1 MNYFKNAKFFRCM
14 ALALLALT
22 CFVGSNSVNAA
33 DGYAQKRE
41 MRSVWIAT
49 VFNIDWPKA
58 NHYGNPDLMKADLI
72 AYFDACKTANLNSV
86 CFQVR
91 PMCDAFYKSSYE
103 PWSSYLSGS
112 RGTDPGW
119 DPLAFAVQEAHKRG
133 LRIDA
138 WVNPYRYSKTPE
150 QPWAGESWSN
160 AKDAEARKHLLTYG
174 GVSIL
179 DPAQKWTIDRIVNV
193 CVEIITKYDVDG
205 LVFDDY
211 FYPDK
216 IPTTNTAGDYQ
227 EYTSN
232 NPKRLSFGDWRRD
245 NVNRMVKAVYAA
257 VQQHRPDCSF
267 GISPAGVSCSD
278 AAVAKKHGVEQ
289 ITCASDWQYNG
300 IFSDPVQWLEDKSID
315 YISPQIYWSTTNK
328 QAPYIPLTQW
338 WSKVAYQF
346 GRHHYASHYNTS
358 ESVLTPGNTA
368 SYIQML
374 YQISANRSNTLN
386 NAPGSI
392 FFSAKCLKEGSW
404 GSTFANYVK
413 QNIYTHK
420 AIPPA
425 MTWKAKANYKKP
437 ENLAKNGKQLSW
449 DAVSNDKMCRYAIYA
464 VPKSTSMPYA
474 STAQN
479 GINSEH
485 LVDVTYTNSYEL
497 PADKADN
504 YWYAVTALDAANN
517 EYEAATLGEPVFTG
531 TKLEL
536 NTTDLNHRNQ
546 MSVSYNETSGEYT
559 LNTTGNDP
567 FIITKALAS
576 DLASSLCV
584 VEFDYTSS
592 ADINNLQIFFGN
604 TWSEA
609 RSKSFGA
616 MNATSSYKSFK
627 AIITNERNSLSW
639 GKTGEKLRL
648 DFGSQSGITI
658 KVKNLRVREMTA
670 AEKENYEYKEDAT
683 GDLAGLGY
691 FFKKG
696 ENGLWYFHSA
706 DDPNVR
712 YRNLD
717 FVVLKSFGDKY
728 TKYEGIKD
736 KYFIEWILK
745 KSGSRAWYI
754 RKGSTTSKLACY
766 PSIVNGKFPD
776 GFATGTSKFEDYFT
790 ISTGFKTIANTNY
803 ILVLMPIKK
812 YHHPKDDAGDDFCPK
827 GLNEFTEINLGTY
840 GVETKTS
847 EVSNGHP
854 LYTFSGVSD
863 ITGIGYYTDIKKLNM
878 SRERFGFNA
887 KGTNYSVDTDHRQF
901 NSYTPISSA
910 DLSHNKKL
918 EEVYLD
924 FNNLTTFDA
933 SVLPNLKV
941 LNLSNN
947 IKFKS
952 LDITKN
958 TQLAEL
964 RLEHDFDF
972 THLKADKTA
981 NAAMKSLLIF
991 DNVYGYDEENKG
1003 LPNNTFQTE
1012 VIDQLPNLE
1021 VLHAFSMYIDKID
1034 LSGLK
1039 NLKSLWLHKSRWAGR
1054 QLAKGNWLHKLDL
1067 SQNLEL
1073 RDVHVQNMHLNALN
1087 INSPHIGED
1096 YGYPQESEI
1105 KGDPNLPGID
1115 ASNNYRKVKADL
1127 AKFSH
1132 KGKHFYIYYL
1142 RTQWTGAE
1150 GVEPMLSKKVG
1161 EYIIHHYEK
1170 YLGDNNKE
1178 NKPRE
1183 TPVTLTDAET
1193 LEADGLDVSKVSNWR
1208 IAEPINADDIKTK
1221 GVIIHSVKD
1230 GATKLPVINS
1240 NMTSTSQI
1248 TNFDYIKDWFNNVAN
1263 FKFSDAR
1270 GEFVVLKAYVSDTEL
1285 TGAPNGAPDN
1295 ICYDYD
1301 LRGDAL
1307 NGVTLA
1313 HEKKYK
1319 ATFFL
1324 DIEYPE
1330 LGGLATDVLENE
1342 LGDKPVQCVTY
1353 TDIAGRVSTRPFNG
1367 LNIVVTHYTDG
1378 TSKVIKKIYR

>member
-1 MNYFKNAKFFRCM
+1 MPNFLGVWLWLCWFCPAFLGGAFS
-14 ALALLALT
+14 A
-22 CFVGSNSVNAA
+22 NAA

-49 VFNIDWPKA
+49 VFNIDWPKGA
-58 NHYGNPDLMKADLI
+58 DYGKPDQMKADLI
-72 AYFDACKTANLNSV
+72 AYLEACKTANLNSV

-103 PWSSYLSGS
+103 PWSSYLSGK

-179 DPAQKWTIDRIVNV
+179 DPAQQWTIDRIVNV

-205 LVFDDY
+205 LIFDDY
-211 FYPDK
+211 FYPQD
-216 IPTTNTAGDYQ
+216 IPTNYTAGDYQ

-278 AAVAKKHGVEQ
+278 AAVAKKHNVER
-289 ITCASDWQYNG
+289 IPRGSDWQNNG
-300 IFSDPVQWLEDKSID
+300 IFSDPVQWLEDKSVD
-315 YISPQIYWSTTNK
+315 YVSPQIYWSTTNK
-328 QAPYIPLTQW
+328 LAPYIPITEW
-338 WSKVAYQF
+338 WSKVANQF
-346 GRHHYASHYNTS
+346 DRHHYASHYNTS
-358 ESVLTPGNTA
+358 ASVLTPGDPA

-374 YQISANRSNTLN
+374 YQVSANRTNTLN

-392 FFSAKCLKEGSW
+392 FFSAKCLKDGVW
-404 GSTFANYVK
+404 GNTFADYVV

-437 ENLAKNGKQLSW
+437 ENLTKNGNMLKW
-449 DAVSNDKMCRYAIYA
+449 NVVSNDKMCRYAIYA
-464 VPKSTSMPYA
+464 VPKATSMPYA

-485 LVDVTYTNSYEL
+485 LVDVTYTNSYDL

-536 NTTDLNHRNQ
+536 NTTDLNQ
-546 MSVSYNETSGEYT
+546 MSASYDATSGEYT
-559 LNTTGNDP
+559 LKTTGNDP

-609 RSKSFGA
+609 RSKFFGT
-616 MNATSSYKSFK
+616 MNATSSFKSFK

-658 KVKNLRVREMTA
+658 KVKNLRIREMTV

-706 DDPNVR
+706 DISNIA
-712 YRNLD
+712 YRNRD
-717 FVVLKSFGDKY
+717 FVVLKSFDSNY

-736 KYFIEWILK
+736 KYFIEWILT
-745 KSGSRAWYI
+745 KSGSRVWYT
-754 RKGSTTSKLACY
+754 RARNSNVNTKLPFW
-766 PSIVNGKFPD
+766 PSIINGEFPD
-776 GFATGTSKFEDYFT
+776 GYPGEAASFNDVFA
-790 ISTGFKTIANTNY
+790 ISTGFKAAASTY
-803 ILVLMPIKK
+803 PFKLVLLPVDK
-812 YHHPKDDAGDDFCPK
+812 AENDFSPK

-840 GVETKTS
+840 GVETNTS

-854 LYTFSGVSD
+854 LYAFSGVSD

-878 SRERFGFNA
+878 SRERFGYNA
-887 KGTNYSVDTDHRQF
+887 KGTSFSVDADKRQF
-901 NSYTPISSA
+901 NSYTSISSA
-910 DLSHNKKL
+910 DLSLNKKL

-933 SVLPNLKV
+933 SALPNLKV
-941 LNLSNN
+941 LNLGNN
-947 IKFKS
+947 MKLKT

-981 NAAMKSLLIF
+981 NAALKSLLIF
-991 DNVYGYDEENKG
+991 DNVYGYDEENNG

-1012 VIDQLPNLE
+1012 VINQLPNLE
-1021 VLHAFSMYIDKID
+1021 VLHAFSMYIDQLD

-1073 RDVHVQNMHLNALN
+1073 RDVHVHNMHLNALN

-1096 YGYPQESEI
+1096 YGYPPEPEI
-1105 KGDPNLPGID
+1105 KDDPNLPGID

-1150 GVEPMLSKKVG
+1150 GVEPMLGKKVG
-1161 EYIIHHYEK
+1161 EYIIHHYET
-1170 YLGDNNKE
+1170 YLGNNNE
-1178 NKPRE
+1178 GNKPRE
-1183 TPVTLTDAET
+1183 TSVTLTDAET

-1221 GVIIHSVKD
+1221 GVILHSVKD

-1285 TGAPNGAPDN
+1285 TGAPIGAPAN

-1301 LRGDAL
+1301 LRGNAL
-1307 NGVTLA
+1307 NGVALA
-1313 HEKKYK
+1313 HPEKYK

-1367 LNIVVTHYTDG
+1367 LNIVVTHYIDG

>member
-1 MNYFKNAKFFRCM
+1 
-14 ALALLALT
+14 
-22 CFVGSNSVNAA
+22 
-33 DGYAQKRE
+33 
-41 MRSVWIAT
+41 
-49 VFNIDWPKA
+49 
-58 NHYGNPDLMKADLI
+58 
-72 AYFDACKTANLNSV
+72 
-86 CFQVR
+86 
-91 PMCDAFYKSSYE
+91 
-103 PWSSYLSGS
+103 
-112 RGTDPGW
+112 
-119 DPLAFAVQEAHKRG
+119 
-133 LRIDA
+133 
-138 WVNPYRYSKTPE
+138 
-150 QPWAGESWSN
+150 
-160 AKDAEARKHLLTYG
+160 
-174 GVSIL
+174 
-179 DPAQKWTIDRIVNV
+179 
-193 CVEIITKYDVDG
+193 
-205 LVFDDY
+205 
-211 FYPDK
+211 
-216 IPTTNTAGDYQ
+216 
-227 EYTSN
+227 
-232 NPKRLSFGDWRRD
+232 
-245 NVNRMVKAVYAA
+245 
-257 VQQHRPDCSF
+257 
-267 GISPAGVSCSD
+267 
-278 AAVAKKHGVEQ
+278 
-289 ITCASDWQYNG
+289 
-300 IFSDPVQWLEDKSID
+300 
-315 YISPQIYWSTTNK
+315 
-328 QAPYIPLTQW
+328 
-338 WSKVAYQF
+338 
-346 GRHHYASHYNTS
+346 
-358 ESVLTPGNTA
+358 
-368 SYIQML
+368 
-374 YQISANRSNTLN
+374 
-386 NAPGSI
+386 
-392 FFSAKCLKEGSW
+392 
-404 GSTFANYVK
+404 
-413 QNIYTHK
+413 
-420 AIPPA
+420 
-425 MTWKAKANYKKP
+425 
-437 ENLAKNGKQLSW
+437 
-449 DAVSNDKMCRYAIYA
+449 
-464 VPKSTSMPYA
+464 
-474 STAQN
+474 
-479 GINSEH
+479 
-485 LVDVTYTNSYEL
+485 
-497 PADKADN
+497 
-504 YWYAVTALDAANN
+504 
-517 EYEAATLGEPVFTG
+517 
-531 TKLEL
+531 
-536 NTTDLNHRNQ
+536 
-546 MSVSYNETSGEYT
+546 
-559 LNTTGNDP
+559 
-567 FIITKALAS
+567 
-576 DLASSLCV
+576 
-584 VEFDYTSS
+584 
-592 ADINNLQIFFGN
+592 
-604 TWSEA
+604 
-609 RSKSFGA
+609 
-616 MNATSSYKSFK
+616 MNATSSFKSFQ

-639 GKTGEKLRL
+639 GKTGEELRL

-706 DDPNVR
+706 NINDIY
-712 YRNLD
+712 YRNRD
-717 FVVLKSFGDKY
+717 FVVLKSFDSNY

-736 KYFIEWILK
+736 NYFIEWILK
-745 KSGSRAWYI
+745 GSGSRVWYT
-754 RKGSTTSKLACY
+754 RARNSSNAKLPFW
-766 PSIVNGKFPD
+766 PSIINGKFPD
-776 GFATGTSKFEDYFT
+776 GYPGEATSFNDVFD
-790 ISTGFKTIANTNY
+790 ISTGFKTVTNEY
-803 ILVLMPIKK
+803 PFKLVLLPVKAENGFS
-812 YHHPKDDAGDDFCPK
+812 PN

-847 EVSNGHP
+847 EVSDGHP

-887 KGTNYSVDTDHRQF
+887 KGTSYSVDADNRQF

-947 IKFKS
+947 IKLKT

-991 DNVYGYDEENKG
+991 DNVYGYDEENNG

-1073 RDVHVQNMHLNALN
+1073 RDVHVQNMHLTALN

-1096 YGYPQESEI
+1096 YGYPQEPEI

-1150 GVEPMLSKKVG
+1150 GGEPMLSKKVG
-1161 EYIIHHYEK
+1161 EYIIHHYET
-1170 YLGDNNKE
+1170 YLGNNNKE
-1178 NKPRE
+1178 NKSRE
-1183 TPVTLTDAET
+1183 TSVTLTDAET

-1240 NMTSTSQI
+1240 KMTSTSEI

-1285 TGAPNGAPDN
+1285 TGAPIGAPDN

-1313 HEKKYK
+1313 HPEKYK

>member
-1 MNYFKNAKFFRCM
+1 M
-14 ALALLALT
+14 
-22 CFVGSNSVNAA
+22 
-33 DGYAQKRE
+33 
-41 MRSVWIAT
+41 
-49 VFNIDWPKA
+49 
-58 NHYGNPDLMKADLI
+58 
-72 AYFDACKTANLNSV
+72 
-86 CFQVR
+86 
-91 PMCDAFYKSSYE
+91 
-103 PWSSYLSGS
+103 
-112 RGTDPGW
+112 
-119 DPLAFAVQEAHKRG
+119 
-133 LRIDA
+133 
-138 WVNPYRYSKTPE
+138 
-150 QPWAGESWSN
+150 
-160 AKDAEARKHLLTYG
+160 
-174 GVSIL
+174 
-179 DPAQKWTIDRIVNV
+179 
-193 CVEIITKYDVDG
+193 
-205 LVFDDY
+205 
-211 FYPDK
+211 
-216 IPTTNTAGDYQ
+216 
-227 EYTSN
+227 
-232 NPKRLSFGDWRRD
+232 
-245 NVNRMVKAVYAA
+245 
-257 VQQHRPDCSF
+257 
-267 GISPAGVSCSD
+267 
-278 AAVAKKHGVEQ
+278 
-289 ITCASDWQYNG
+289 
-300 IFSDPVQWLEDKSID
+300 
-315 YISPQIYWSTTNK
+315 
-328 QAPYIPLTQW
+328 
-338 WSKVAYQF
+338 
-346 GRHHYASHYNTS
+346 
-358 ESVLTPGNTA
+358 
-368 SYIQML
+368 
-374 YQISANRSNTLN
+374 
-386 NAPGSI
+386 
-392 FFSAKCLKEGSW
+392 
-404 GSTFANYVK
+404 
-413 QNIYTHK
+413 
-420 AIPPA
+420 
-425 MTWKAKANYKKP
+425 
-437 ENLAKNGKQLSW
+437 
-449 DAVSNDKMCRYAIYA
+449 
-464 VPKSTSMPYA
+464 
-474 STAQN
+474 
-479 GINSEH
+479 
-485 LVDVTYTNSYEL
+485 
-497 PADKADN
+497 
-504 YWYAVTALDAANN
+504 
-517 EYEAATLGEPVFTG
+517 
-531 TKLEL
+531 
-536 NTTDLNHRNQ
+536 
-546 MSVSYNETSGEYT
+546 
-559 LNTTGNDP
+559 
-567 FIITKALAS
+567 
-576 DLASSLCV
+576 
-584 VEFDYTSS
+584 
-592 ADINNLQIFFGN
+592 
-604 TWSEA
+604 
-609 RSKSFGA
+609 
-616 MNATSSYKSFK
+616 
-627 AIITNERNSLSW
+627 
-639 GKTGEKLRL
+639 

-706 DDPNVR
+706 NITSIA
-712 YRNLD
+712 YRNRD
-717 FVVLKSFGDKY
+717 FVVLKSFDSNY

-736 KYFIEWILK
+736 NYFIEWILK
-745 KSGSRAWYI
+745 KSGSRVWYTRAQNSSNAKLPFWPSIIYGEI
-754 RKGSTTSKLACY
+754 RDVY
-766 PSIVNGKFPD
+766 PSGV
-776 GFATGTSKFEDYFT
+776 TSFNDLFD
-790 ISTGFKTIANTNY
+790 ISTGFKKVTNEY
-803 ILVLMPIKK
+803 PFKLVLLPVDKK
-812 YHHPKDDAGDDFCPK
+812 EEGFSPK
-827 GLNEFTEINLGTY
+827 GLNEFTEIDLGTY

-847 EVSNGHP
+847 EVSDGHP

-887 KGTNYSVDTDHRQF
+887 KGTRYSVDADNRQF

-910 DLSHNKKL
+910 DLSHNKNL

-947 IKFKS
+947 IKLKT

-991 DNVYGYDEENKG
+991 DNVYGYDEENNG

-1087 INSPHIGED
+1087 INSPYIGED

-1132 KGKHFYIYYL
+1132 KGKYFYIYYL

-1161 EYIIHHYEK
+1161 KYIIHHYEK

-1178 NKPRE
+1178 NNPCE
-1183 TPVTLTDAET
+1183 TSVTLTDAET

-1208 IAEPINADDIKTK
+1208 IAKPINADDIKTT
-1221 GVIIHSVKD
+1221 GVILHSVED

-1270 GEFVVLKAYVSDTEL
+1270 GEFVVLKAYVSKTEL
-1285 TGAPNGAPDN
+1285 TGAPDGAPDN
-1295 ICYDYD
+1295 ICYDFD

-1307 NGVTLA
+1307 NGVTPA
-1313 HEKKYK
+1313 HPEKYK

>member
-1 MNYFKNAKFFRCM
+1 
-14 ALALLALT
+14 
-22 CFVGSNSVNAA
+22 
-33 DGYAQKRE
+33 
-41 MRSVWIAT
+41 
-49 VFNIDWPKA
+49 
-58 NHYGNPDLMKADLI
+58 
-72 AYFDACKTANLNSV
+72 
-86 CFQVR
+86 
-91 PMCDAFYKSSYE
+91 
-103 PWSSYLSGS
+103 
-112 RGTDPGW
+112 
-119 DPLAFAVQEAHKRG
+119 
-133 LRIDA
+133 
-138 WVNPYRYSKTPE
+138 
-150 QPWAGESWSN
+150 
-160 AKDAEARKHLLTYG
+160 
-174 GVSIL
+174 
-179 DPAQKWTIDRIVNV
+179 
-193 CVEIITKYDVDG
+193 
-205 LVFDDY
+205 
-211 FYPDK
+211 
-216 IPTTNTAGDYQ
+216 
-227 EYTSN
+227 
-232 NPKRLSFGDWRRD
+232 
-245 NVNRMVKAVYAA
+245 
-257 VQQHRPDCSF
+257 
-267 GISPAGVSCSD
+267 
-278 AAVAKKHGVEQ
+278 
-289 ITCASDWQYNG
+289 
-300 IFSDPVQWLEDKSID
+300 
-315 YISPQIYWSTTNK
+315 
-328 QAPYIPLTQW
+328 
-338 WSKVAYQF
+338 
-346 GRHHYASHYNTS
+346 
-358 ESVLTPGNTA
+358 
-368 SYIQML
+368 ML

-536 NTTDLNHRNQ
+536 NTTDRNQ
-546 MSVSYNETSGEYT
+546 MSASYNETSGEYT

-567 FIITKALAS
+567 YIFTKALAS

-592 ADINNLQIFFGN
+592 ADIDNLQIFFGN

-609 RSKSFGA
+609 RSKSFGT
-616 MNATSSYKSFK
+616 MNATSSFKSFK

-639 GKTGEKLRL
+639 GKKGEILRL

-706 DDPNVR
+706 DISSIA
-712 YRNLD
+712 YRNRD
-717 FVVLKSFGDKY
+717 FVVLKSFDSNY

-736 KYFIEWILK
+736 NYFIEWILT
-745 KSGSRAWYI
+745 KSGSRVWYTRAQNSSNAKLPFWPSIINGEI
-754 RKGSTTSKLACY
+754 RDGY
-766 PSIVNGKFPD
+766 PSGV
-776 GFATGTSKFEDYFT
+776 TSFNDVFD
-790 ISTGFKTIANTNY
+790 ISTGFKKVTDTY
-803 ILVLMPIKK
+803 PFKLVLLPVDKEEEK
-812 YHHPKDDAGDDFCPK
+812 NDFSPK
-827 GLNEFTEINLGTY
+827 GLNEFTEIDLGTY
-840 GVETKTS
+840 GVETKTK
-847 EVSNGHP
+847 EVSDGHP

-887 KGTNYSVDTDHRQF
+887 KGTSYSVDADNRQF

-991 DNVYGYDEENKG
+991 DNVYGYDEENNG

-1073 RDVHVQNMHLNALN
+1073 RDVHVQNMHLNALK

-1096 YGYPQESEI
+1096 YGYPQEPEI

-1161 EYIIHHYEK
+1161 KYIIHHYEK
-1170 YLGDNNKE
+1170 YLGDNNE
-1178 NKPRE
+1178 GNQPRE
-1183 TPVTLTDAET
+1183 TSVTLTNAET

-1208 IAEPINADDIKTK
+1208 IAEPINADDIKTT
-1221 GVIIHSVKD
+1221 GVILHSVKD

-1240 NMTSTSQI
+1240 KMTSTSEI

-1270 GEFVVLKAYVSDTEL
+1270 GEFVVLKAYVSDKKL
-1285 TGAPNGAPDN
+1285 TGAPTDAPDN

-1313 HEKKYK
+1313 HPEKYK

>member
-1 MNYFKNAKFFRCM
+1 MPFFLGVWHWRCWLCP
-14 ALALLALT
+14 ALWGGAFSA
-22 CFVGSNSVNAA
+22 NAA
-33 DGYAQKRE
+33 DDYAQKRE

-49 VFNIDWPKA
+49 VFNIDWPKGA
-58 NHYGNPDLMKADLI
+58 DYGKPDQMKADLI
-72 AYFDACKTANLNSV
+72 AYLEACKTANLNSV

-138 WVNPYRYSKTPE
+138 WVNPYRYSKFST

-179 DPAQKWTIDRIVNV
+179 DPAQQWTIDRIVNV

-211 FYPDK
+211 FYPEK
-216 IPTTNTAGDYQ
+216 IPTSSSAGDYS
-227 EYTSN
+227 EWKKSGTS
-232 NPKRLSFGDWRRD
+232 LGFGDWRRD

-328 QAPYIPLTQW
+328 LAPYTPITQW
-338 WSKVAYQF
+338 WSKVANQF

-404 GSTFANYVK
+404 GSTFANYVA

-425 MTWKAKANYKKP
+425 MAWKAKANYKKP
-437 ENLAKNGKQLSW
+437 GNLVKNGKQLSW

-479 GINSEH
+479 GINSEY
-485 LVDVTYTNSYEL
+485 LEDVAYTNSYEL

-536 NTTDLNHRNQ
+536 DIASPNQ
-546 MSVSYNETSGEYT
+546 MSASYDATSGEYT
-559 LNTTGNDP
+559 LKTTGGDP
-567 FIITKALAS
+567 FAHTKALAS

-609 RSKSFGA
+609 RSKFFGT
-616 MNATSSYKSFK
+616 MNATSSFKSFK
-627 AIITNERNSLSW
+627 AIIANERNSLSW
-639 GKTGEKLRL
+639 GKAGEKLRF

-658 KVKNLRVREMTA
+658 KVKNLRIREMTA

-706 DDPNVR
+706 DISDIA
-712 YRNLD
+712 YRNRD
-717 FVVLKSFGDKY
+717 FVVLKSFDSNY

-736 KYFIEWILK
+736 KYFIEWILT
-745 KSGSRAWYI
+745 KSGSRVWYT
-754 RKGSTTSKLACY
+754 RARNSQENTKLPFW
-766 PSIVNGKFPD
+766 PSIINGEFPD
-776 GFATGTSKFEDYFT
+776 GYPSGATSFNDVFA
-790 ISTGFKTIANTNY
+790 ISTGFKALASTY
-803 ILVLMPIKK
+803 PFKLVLLPVDK
-812 YHHPKDDAGDDFCPK
+812 AENDFSPK
-827 GLNEFTEINLGTY
+827 GLNEFTEIDLSTY
-840 GVETKTS
+840 GVETNTS

-854 LYTFSGVSD
+854 LYAFSGVSD

-887 KGTNYSVDTDHRQF
+887 KGTSYSVDADNRQF
-901 NSYTPISSA
+901 YGYTPISSA

-924 FNNLTTFDA
+924 FNDLTTFDA
-933 SVLPNLKV
+933 SALPNLKV

-947 IKFKS
+947 IKLKT

-991 DNVYGYDEENKG
+991 DNVYGYDEENNG

-1021 VLHAFSMYIDKID
+1021 VLHAFSMYIDQLD
-1034 LSGLK
+1034 LTGLK

-1067 SQNLEL
+1067 SKNLEL

-1096 YGYPQESEI
+1096 YGYPQEPEI

-1115 ASNNYRKVKADL
+1115 ASNNYRKIKADL
-1127 AKFSH
+1127 VKFSH

-1170 YLGDNNKE
+1170 YLGNNNE
-1178 NKPRE
+1178 GNTPCE

-1193 LEADGLDVSKVSNWR
+1193 LEADGMDLSKVSNWR
-1208 IAEPINADDIKTK
+1208 IAEPINAADIKTK
-1221 GVIIHSVKD
+1221 GVILHSVKD
-1230 GATKLPVINS
+1230 NATKLPVINS
-1240 NMTSTSQI
+1240 NMTSTSEI

-1285 TGAPNGAPDN
+1285 TGAPVGAPDN

-1307 NGVTLA
+1307 AGVSVA
-1313 HEKKYK
+1313 HPEKYK

-1342 LGDKPVQCVTY
+1342 LGDKPVQSVTY
-1353 TDIAGRVSTRPFNG
+1353 SDISGRVSTRPFSG

>member
-1 MNYFKNAKFFRCM
+1 MNYFKNAKFFRRM
-14 ALALLALT
+14 ALALLVLP
-22 CFVGSNSVNAA
+22 CFFLGGAFSANAA

-49 VFNIDWPKA
+49 VFNIDWPKGA
-58 NHYGNPDLMKADLI
+58 DYGKPDQMKADLI
-72 AYFDACKTANLNSV
+72 AYLEACKTANLNSV

-103 PWSSYLSGS
+103 PWSSYLSGK

-179 DPAQKWTIDRIVNV
+179 DPAQQWTIDRIVNV

-205 LVFDDY
+205 LIFDDY
-211 FYPDK
+211 FYPQD
-216 IPTTNTAGDYQ
+216 IPTNYTAGDYQ

-278 AAVAKKHGVEQ
+278 AAVAKKHNVER
-289 ITCASDWQYNG
+289 IPRGSDWQYNG

-315 YISPQIYWSTTNK
+315 YISPQIYWSTTNPL
-328 QAPYIPLTQW
+328 APYIPLTQW
-338 WSKVAYQF
+338 WSKVANQF

-425 MTWKAKANYKKP
+425 MTWKAKTNYKKP
-437 ENLAKNGKQLSW
+437 ENLTKNGNMLKW
-449 DAVSNDKMCRYAIYA
+449 NVVSNDKMCRYAIYA

-497 PADKADN
+497 PTDKADN

-536 NTTDLNHRNQ
+536 DIANPNQ
-546 MSVSYNETSGEYT
+546 MSASYDATSGEYT
-559 LNTTGNDP
+559 LKTTGGDP
-567 FIITKALAS
+567 FAHTKALAS

-609 RSKSFGA
+609 RSKFFGT
-616 MNATSSYKSFK
+616 MNATSSFKSFK

-658 KVKNLRVREMTA
+658 KVKNLRIREMTV

-706 DDPNVR
+706 DISNIA
-712 YRNLD
+712 YRNRD
-717 FVVLKSFGDKY
+717 FVVLKSFDSNY

-736 KYFIEWILK
+736 KYFIEWILT
-745 KSGSRAWYI
+745 KSGSRVWYT
-754 RKGSTTSKLACY
+754 RARNSNVNTKLPFW
-766 PSIVNGKFPD
+766 PSIINGEFPD
-776 GFATGTSKFEDYFT
+776 GYPGEAASFNDVFA
-790 ISTGFKTIANTNY
+790 ISTGFKAAASTY
-803 ILVLMPIKK
+803 PFKLVLLPVDK
-812 YHHPKDDAGDDFCPK
+812 AENDFSPK

-840 GVETKTS
+840 GVETNTS

-854 LYTFSGVSD
+854 LYAFSGVSD

-878 SRERFGFNA
+878 SRERFGYNA
-887 KGTNYSVDTDHRQF
+887 KGTSFSVDADKRQF
-901 NSYTPISSA
+901 NSYTSISSA
-910 DLSHNKKL
+910 DLSLNKKL

-933 SVLPNLKV
+933 SALPNLRV
-941 LNLSNN
+941 LNLGNN
-947 IKFKS
+947 IKLKT

-981 NAAMKSLLIF
+981 NAALKSLLIF
-991 DNVYGYDEENKG
+991 DNVYGYDEENNG

-1021 VLHAFSMYIDKID
+1021 VLHAFSMYIDQLD

-1073 RDVHVQNMHLNALN
+1073 RDVHVHNMHLNALN

-1096 YGYPQESEI
+1096 YDYPQEPEI

-1161 EYIIHHYEK
+1161 EYIIHHYET
-1170 YLGDNNKE
+1170 YLGNNSE
-1178 NKPRE
+1178 GNKPCE
-1183 TPVTLTDAET
+1183 TSVTLTDAET

-1208 IAEPINADDIKTK
+1208 IAEPINANDIKTK

-1240 NMTSTSQI
+1240 NMTSTSEI
-1248 TNFDYIKDWFNNVAN
+1248 TNFDYVKDWLHVDGNN

-1270 GEFVVLKAYVSDTEL
+1270 GEFVVLKVYVSDTEL
-1285 TGAPNGAPDN
+1285 TGAPIGAPDN

-1301 LRGDAL
+1301 LRGNAL
-1307 NGVTLA
+1307 NGVALT
-1313 HEKKYK
+1313 HPEKYK

-1353 TDIAGRVSTRPFNG
+1353 TDIAGRVSARPFNG
-1367 LNIVVTHYTDG
+1367 LNIVVTHYIDG

>member
-1 MNYFKNAKFFRCM
+1 
-14 ALALLALT
+14 
-22 CFVGSNSVNAA
+22 
-33 DGYAQKRE
+33 
-41 MRSVWIAT
+41 
-49 VFNIDWPKA
+49 
-58 NHYGNPDLMKADLI
+58 
-72 AYFDACKTANLNSV
+72 
-86 CFQVR
+86 
-91 PMCDAFYKSSYE
+91 
-103 PWSSYLSGS
+103 
-112 RGTDPGW
+112 
-119 DPLAFAVQEAHKRG
+119 
-133 LRIDA
+133 
-138 WVNPYRYSKTPE
+138 
-150 QPWAGESWSN
+150 
-160 AKDAEARKHLLTYG
+160 
-174 GVSIL
+174 
-179 DPAQKWTIDRIVNV
+179 
-193 CVEIITKYDVDG
+193 
-205 LVFDDY
+205 
-211 FYPDK
+211 
-216 IPTTNTAGDYQ
+216 
-227 EYTSN
+227 
-232 NPKRLSFGDWRRD
+232 
-245 NVNRMVKAVYAA
+245 
-257 VQQHRPDCSF
+257 
-267 GISPAGVSCSD
+267 
-278 AAVAKKHGVEQ
+278 
-289 ITCASDWQYNG
+289 
-300 IFSDPVQWLEDKSID
+300 
-315 YISPQIYWSTTNK
+315 
-328 QAPYIPLTQW
+328 
-338 WSKVAYQF
+338 
-346 GRHHYASHYNTS
+346 
-358 ESVLTPGNTA
+358 
-368 SYIQML
+368 
-374 YQISANRSNTLN
+374 
-386 NAPGSI
+386 
-392 FFSAKCLKEGSW
+392 
-404 GSTFANYVK
+404 
-413 QNIYTHK
+413 
-420 AIPPA
+420 
-425 MTWKAKANYKKP
+425 
-437 ENLAKNGKQLSW
+437 
-449 DAVSNDKMCRYAIYA
+449 
-464 VPKSTSMPYA
+464 
-474 STAQN
+474 
-479 GINSEH
+479 
-485 LVDVTYTNSYEL
+485 
-497 PADKADN
+497 
-504 YWYAVTALDAANN
+504 
-517 EYEAATLGEPVFTG
+517 
-531 TKLEL
+531 
-536 NTTDLNHRNQ
+536 
-546 MSVSYNETSGEYT
+546 
-559 LNTTGNDP
+559 
-567 FIITKALAS
+567 
-576 DLASSLCV
+576 
-584 VEFDYTSS
+584 
-592 ADINNLQIFFGN
+592 
-604 TWSEA
+604 
-609 RSKSFGA
+609 
-616 MNATSSYKSFK
+616 MNATSSFKSFQ

-706 DDPNVR
+706 DISSIA
-712 YRNLD
+712 YRNRD
-717 FVVLKSFGDKY
+717 FVVLKSFDKNY

-736 KYFIEWILK
+736 NYFIEWILT
-745 KSGSRAWYI
+745 KSGSRVWYT
-754 RKGSTTSKLACY
+754 RAQNSSNAKLPFW
-766 PSIVNGKFPD
+766 PSIINGEFPD
-776 GFATGTSKFEDYFT
+776 GYPGEAASFNDVFA
-790 ISTGFKTIANTNY
+790 ISTGFKTVTNAY
-803 ILVLMPIKK
+803 PFKLVLLPVDK
-812 YHHPKDDAGDDFCPK
+812 AENDFSPK

-840 GVETKTS
+840 GVEKKTS

-887 KGTNYSVDTDHRQF
+887 KGTSYSVDADNRQF

-947 IKFKS
+947 IKLKT

-991 DNVYGYDEENKG
+991 DNVYGYDEENNG

-1096 YGYPQESEI
+1096 YGYPQEPEI

-1183 TPVTLTDAET
+1183 TSVTLTDAET

-1240 NMTSTSQI
+1240 KMTSTSEI

-1285 TGAPNGAPDN
+1285 TGAPIGAPDN

-1313 HEKKYK
+1313 HPEKYK

>member
-1 MNYFKNAKFFRCM
+1 MNYFKNAKFFRRM
-14 ALALLALT
+14 ALALLVLP
-22 CFVGSNSVNAA
+22 CFFLGGAFSANAA

-49 VFNIDWPKA
+49 VFNIDWPKGA
-58 NHYGNPDLMKADLI
+58 DYGKPDQMKADLI
-72 AYFDACKTANLNSV
+72 AYLEACKTANLNSV

-103 PWSSYLSGS
+103 PWSSYLSGK

-179 DPAQKWTIDRIVNV
+179 DPAQQWTIDRIVNV

-205 LVFDDY
+205 LIFDDY
-211 FYPDK
+211 FYPQD
-216 IPTTNTAGDYQ
+216 IPTNYTAGDYQ

-300 IFSDPVQWLEDKSID
+300 IFSDPVQWLEDKSVD
-315 YISPQIYWSTTNK
+315 YVSPQIYWSTTNK
-328 QAPYIPLTQW
+328 LAPYIPITEW
-338 WSKVAYQF
+338 WSKVANQF
-346 GRHHYASHYNTS
+346 DRHHYASHYNTS
-358 ESVLTPGNTA
+358 ASVLTPGDPA

-374 YQISANRSNTLN
+374 YQVSANRTNTLN

-392 FFSAKCLKEGSW
+392 FFSAKCLKDGVW
-404 GSTFANYVK
+404 GNTFADYVV

-437 ENLAKNGKQLSW
+437 ENLTKNGNMLKW
-449 DAVSNDKMCRYAIYA
+449 NVVSNDKMCRYAIYA
-464 VPKSTSMPYA
+464 VPKATSMPYA

-536 NTTDLNHRNQ
+536 DIANPNQ
-546 MSVSYNETSGEYT
+546 MSASYNATSGEYT
-559 LNTTGNDP
+559 LKTTGNDP

-604 TWSEA
+604 TLSEA
-609 RSKSFGA
+609 RSKFFGT
-616 MNATSSYKSFK
+616 MNATSSFKSFK

-658 KVKNLRVREMTA
+658 KVKNLRIREMTV

-706 DDPNVR
+706 DISNIA
-712 YRNLD
+712 YRNRD
-717 FVVLKSFGDKY
+717 FVVLKSFDSNY

-736 KYFIEWILK
+736 KYFIEWILT
-745 KSGSRAWYI
+745 KSGSRVWYT
-754 RKGSTTSKLACY
+754 RARNSNVNTKLPFW
-766 PSIVNGKFPD
+766 PSIINGEFPD
-776 GFATGTSKFEDYFT
+776 GYPGEAASFNDVFA
-790 ISTGFKTIANTNY
+790 ISTGFKAAASTY
-803 ILVLMPIKK
+803 PFKLVLLPVDK
-812 YHHPKDDAGDDFCPK
+812 AENDFSPK

-840 GVETKTS
+840 GVETNTS

-887 KGTNYSVDTDHRQF
+887 KGTSYSVDADNRQF
-901 NSYTPISSA
+901 YGYTSISSA
-910 DLSHNKKL
+910 DLSLNKKL

-933 SVLPNLKV
+933 SALPNLKV
-941 LNLSNN
+941 LNLGNN
-947 IKFKS
+947 IKLKT

-991 DNVYGYDEENKG
+991 DNVYGYDEENNG
-1003 LPNNTFQTE
+1003 LPNNTFQTD

-1021 VLHAFSMYIDKID
+1021 VLHAFSMYIDQLD

-1073 RDVHVQNMHLNALN
+1073 RDVHVHNMHLNALN

-1096 YGYPQESEI
+1096 YGYPQEPEI

-1161 EYIIHHYEK
+1161 EYIIHHYET
-1170 YLGDNNKE
+1170 YLGNNNE
-1178 NKPRE
+1178 GNKPRE
-1183 TPVTLTDAET
+1183 TSVTLTDAET

-1221 GVIIHSVKD
+1221 GVILHSVKD

-1248 TNFDYIKDWFNNVAN
+1248 TNFDYIKDWFNNVGN
-1263 FKFSDAR
+1263 FKFTDAR

-1285 TGAPNGAPDN
+1285 TGAPIGAPEN

-1301 LRGDAL
+1301 LRGNAL
-1307 NGVTLA
+1307 NGVALA
-1313 HEKKYK
+1313 HPEKYK

-1353 TDIAGRVSTRPFNG
+1353 TDIAGRVSTRPFSG

>member
-1 MNYFKNAKFFRCM
+1 M
-14 ALALLALT
+14 
-22 CFVGSNSVNAA
+22 
-33 DGYAQKRE
+33 
-41 MRSVWIAT
+41 
-49 VFNIDWPKA
+49 
-58 NHYGNPDLMKADLI
+58 
-72 AYFDACKTANLNSV
+72 
-86 CFQVR
+86 
-91 PMCDAFYKSSYE
+91 
-103 PWSSYLSGS
+103 
-112 RGTDPGW
+112 
-119 DPLAFAVQEAHKRG
+119 
-133 LRIDA
+133 
-138 WVNPYRYSKTPE
+138 
-150 QPWAGESWSN
+150 
-160 AKDAEARKHLLTYG
+160 
-174 GVSIL
+174 
-179 DPAQKWTIDRIVNV
+179 
-193 CVEIITKYDVDG
+193 
-205 LVFDDY
+205 
-211 FYPDK
+211 
-216 IPTTNTAGDYQ
+216 
-227 EYTSN
+227 
-232 NPKRLSFGDWRRD
+232 
-245 NVNRMVKAVYAA
+245 
-257 VQQHRPDCSF
+257 
-267 GISPAGVSCSD
+267 
-278 AAVAKKHGVEQ
+278 
-289 ITCASDWQYNG
+289 
-300 IFSDPVQWLEDKSID
+300 
-315 YISPQIYWSTTNK
+315 
-328 QAPYIPLTQW
+328 
-338 WSKVAYQF
+338 
-346 GRHHYASHYNTS
+346 
-358 ESVLTPGNTA
+358 
-368 SYIQML
+368 
-374 YQISANRSNTLN
+374 SA
-386 NAPGSI
+386 
-392 FFSAKCLKEGSW
+392 
-404 GSTFANYVK
+404 
-413 QNIYTHK
+413 
-420 AIPPA
+420 
-425 MTWKAKANYKKP
+425 
-437 ENLAKNGKQLSW
+437 
-449 DAVSNDKMCRYAIYA
+449 
-464 VPKSTSMPYA
+464 
-474 STAQN
+474 
-479 GINSEH
+479 
-485 LVDVTYTNSYEL
+485 
-497 PADKADN
+497 
-504 YWYAVTALDAANN
+504 
-517 EYEAATLGEPVFTG
+517 
-531 TKLEL
+531 
-536 NTTDLNHRNQ
+536 
-546 MSVSYNETSGEYT
+546 SYNETSGEYT

-567 FIITKALAS
+567 FIYTKALAS

-639 GKTGEKLRL
+639 GKTGENLRL

-706 DDPNVR
+706 NISSIA
-712 YRNLD
+712 YRNRD
-717 FVVLKSFGDKY
+717 FVVLKSFDSNY

-736 KYFIEWILK
+736 NYFIEWILK
-745 KSGSRAWYI
+745 KSGSRVWYT
-754 RKGSTTSKLACY
+754 RARNSNVNTKLPFW
-766 PSIVNGKFPD
+766 PSIIKGEFPD
-776 GFATGTSKFEDYFT
+776 GYPGEAASFNDVFA
-790 ISTGFKTIANTNY
+790 ISTGFKTVTNAY
-803 ILVLMPIKK
+803 PFKLVLLPVD
-812 YHHPKDDAGDDFCPK
+812 KDKEENDDFSPT

-854 LYTFSGVSD
+854 LYTFSGVSN

-887 KGTNYSVDTDHRQF
+887 KGTRYSVDADNRQF

-910 DLSHNKKL
+910 DLSHNTKL

-991 DNVYGYDEENKG
+991 DNVYGYDEENNG

-1021 VLHAFSMYIDKID
+1021 VLHAFSMYIDQLD

-1096 YGYPQESEI
+1096 YGYPQEPEI
-1105 KGDPNLPGID
+1105 KEDPNLPGID
-1115 ASNNYRKVKADL
+1115 ASNNYRTVKADL

-1132 KGKHFYIYYL
+1132 KGKYFYIYYL

-1161 EYIIHHYEK
+1161 KYIIHHYEK

-1178 NKPRE
+1178 NKPCE
-1183 TPVTLTDAET
+1183 TSVTLTDAET
-1193 LEADGLDVSKVSNWR
+1193 LEADGLDVNKVSNWR
-1208 IAEPINADDIKTK
+1208 IAEPINADDIKTM

-1240 NMTSTSQI
+1240 KMTSTSQI

-1285 TGAPNGAPDN
+1285 KGAPIGAPDN

-1307 NGVTLA
+1307 NGVTPA
-1313 HEKKYK
+1313 HPEKYK

>member
-1 MNYFKNAKFFRCM
+1 M
-14 ALALLALT
+14 
-22 CFVGSNSVNAA
+22 
-33 DGYAQKRE
+33 
-41 MRSVWIAT
+41 
-49 VFNIDWPKA
+49 
-58 NHYGNPDLMKADLI
+58 
-72 AYFDACKTANLNSV
+72 
-86 CFQVR
+86 
-91 PMCDAFYKSSYE
+91 
-103 PWSSYLSGS
+103 
-112 RGTDPGW
+112 
-119 DPLAFAVQEAHKRG
+119 
-133 LRIDA
+133 
-138 WVNPYRYSKTPE
+138 
-150 QPWAGESWSN
+150 
-160 AKDAEARKHLLTYG
+160 
-174 GVSIL
+174 
-179 DPAQKWTIDRIVNV
+179 
-193 CVEIITKYDVDG
+193 
-205 LVFDDY
+205 
-211 FYPDK
+211 
-216 IPTTNTAGDYQ
+216 
-227 EYTSN
+227 
-232 NPKRLSFGDWRRD
+232 
-245 NVNRMVKAVYAA
+245 
-257 VQQHRPDCSF
+257 
-267 GISPAGVSCSD
+267 
-278 AAVAKKHGVEQ
+278 
-289 ITCASDWQYNG
+289 
-300 IFSDPVQWLEDKSID
+300 
-315 YISPQIYWSTTNK
+315 
-328 QAPYIPLTQW
+328 
-338 WSKVAYQF
+338 
-346 GRHHYASHYNTS
+346 
-358 ESVLTPGNTA
+358 
-368 SYIQML
+368 
-374 YQISANRSNTLN
+374 
-386 NAPGSI
+386 
-392 FFSAKCLKEGSW
+392 
-404 GSTFANYVK
+404 
-413 QNIYTHK
+413 
-420 AIPPA
+420 
-425 MTWKAKANYKKP
+425 
-437 ENLAKNGKQLSW
+437 
-449 DAVSNDKMCRYAIYA
+449 
-464 VPKSTSMPYA
+464 
-474 STAQN
+474 
-479 GINSEH
+479 
-485 LVDVTYTNSYEL
+485 TYTNSYEL

-546 MSVSYNETSGEYT
+546 MSASYNETSGEYT

-604 TWSEA
+604 TWSED
-609 RSKSFGA
+609 RSKFFGT
-616 MNATSSYKSFK
+616 MNATSSFKSFK
-627 AIITNERNSLSW
+627 AIIANERNSLSW

-648 DFGSQSGITI
+648 DFGSQSGRTI

-670 AEKENYEYKEDAT
+670 AEKEDYEYKEDAT

-706 DDPNVR
+706 NINSIA
-712 YRNLD
+712 YRNRD
-717 FVVLKSFGDKY
+717 FVVLKSFDENY

-736 KYFIEWILK
+736 NYFIEWILK
-745 KSGSRAWYI
+745 KSGSRVWYTRVQNSSNAKLPFWPSIINGEI
-754 RKGSTTSKLACY
+754 RDGY
-766 PSIVNGKFPD
+766 PSGV
-776 GFATGTSKFEDYFT
+776 TSFNDVFD
-790 ISTGFKTIANTNY
+790 ISTGFKKVKDAY
-803 ILVLMPIKK
+803 PFKLVLLPVAK
-812 YHHPKDDAGDDFCPK
+812 AENDFSPK
-827 GLNEFTEINLGTY
+827 GLNEFTEIINLGTY
-840 GVETKTS
+840 GVEKKTS
-847 EVSNGHP
+847 EVSDGHP

-887 KGTNYSVDTDHRQF
+887 KGTRYSVDADNRQF

-981 NAAMKSLLIF
+981 NAALKSLLIF
-991 DNVYGYDEENKG
+991 DNVYGYDEENNG

-1096 YGYPQESEI
+1096 YGYPQEPEI

-1150 GVEPMLSKKVG
+1150 GEPMLSKKVG

-1170 YLGDNNKE
+1170 YLGDNNE
-1178 NKPRE
+1178 GNQPRE
-1183 TPVTLTDAET
+1183 TSVTLTNAET

-1240 NMTSTSQI
+1240 KMTSTSEI

-1270 GEFVVLKAYVSDTEL
+1270 GEFVVLKAYVSETEL
-1285 TGAPNGAPDN
+1285 TGAPIGAPDN

-1307 NGVTLA
+1307 AGVSVA
-1313 HEKKYK
+1313 HPEKYK

>member
-1 MNYFKNAKFFRCM
+1 M
-14 ALALLALT
+14 
-22 CFVGSNSVNAA
+22 
-33 DGYAQKRE
+33 
-41 MRSVWIAT
+41 
-49 VFNIDWPKA
+49 
-58 NHYGNPDLMKADLI
+58 
-72 AYFDACKTANLNSV
+72 
-86 CFQVR
+86 
-91 PMCDAFYKSSYE
+91 
-103 PWSSYLSGS
+103 
-112 RGTDPGW
+112 
-119 DPLAFAVQEAHKRG
+119 
-133 LRIDA
+133 
-138 WVNPYRYSKTPE
+138 
-150 QPWAGESWSN
+150 
-160 AKDAEARKHLLTYG
+160 
-174 GVSIL
+174 
-179 DPAQKWTIDRIVNV
+179 
-193 CVEIITKYDVDG
+193 
-205 LVFDDY
+205 
-211 FYPDK
+211 
-216 IPTTNTAGDYQ
+216 
-227 EYTSN
+227 
-232 NPKRLSFGDWRRD
+232 
-245 NVNRMVKAVYAA
+245 
-257 VQQHRPDCSF
+257 
-267 GISPAGVSCSD
+267 
-278 AAVAKKHGVEQ
+278 
-289 ITCASDWQYNG
+289 
-300 IFSDPVQWLEDKSID
+300 
-315 YISPQIYWSTTNK
+315 
-328 QAPYIPLTQW
+328 
-338 WSKVAYQF
+338 
-346 GRHHYASHYNTS
+346 
-358 ESVLTPGNTA
+358 
-368 SYIQML
+368 
-374 YQISANRSNTLN
+374 
-386 NAPGSI
+386 
-392 FFSAKCLKEGSW
+392 
-404 GSTFANYVK
+404 
-413 QNIYTHK
+413 
-420 AIPPA
+420 
-425 MTWKAKANYKKP
+425 
-437 ENLAKNGKQLSW
+437 
-449 DAVSNDKMCRYAIYA
+449 
-464 VPKSTSMPYA
+464 
-474 STAQN
+474 
-479 GINSEH
+479 
-485 LVDVTYTNSYEL
+485 
-497 PADKADN
+497 
-504 YWYAVTALDAANN
+504 
-517 EYEAATLGEPVFTG
+517 
-531 TKLEL
+531 
-536 NTTDLNHRNQ
+536 
-546 MSVSYNETSGEYT
+546 
-559 LNTTGNDP
+559 
-567 FIITKALAS
+567 
-576 DLASSLCV
+576 
-584 VEFDYTSS
+584 
-592 ADINNLQIFFGN
+592 
-604 TWSEA
+604 
-609 RSKSFGA
+609 
-616 MNATSSYKSFK
+616 
-627 AIITNERNSLSW
+627 
-639 GKTGEKLRL
+639 
-648 DFGSQSGITI
+648 
-658 KVKNLRVREMTA
+658 
-670 AEKENYEYKEDAT
+670 
-683 GDLAGLGY
+683 
-691 FFKKG
+691 
-696 ENGLWYFHSA
+696 
-706 DDPNVR
+706 
-712 YRNLD
+712 
-717 FVVLKSFGDKY
+717 
-728 TKYEGIKD
+728 
-736 KYFIEWILK
+736 
-745 KSGSRAWYI
+745 
-754 RKGSTTSKLACY
+754 
-766 PSIVNGKFPD
+766 
-776 GFATGTSKFEDYFT
+776 
-790 ISTGFKTIANTNY
+790 
-803 ILVLMPIKK
+803 
-812 YHHPKDDAGDDFCPK
+812 
-827 GLNEFTEINLGTY
+827 NEFTVIYLGTY

-854 LYTFSGVSD
+854 LYTFSGVSN

-887 KGTNYSVDTDHRQF
+887 KGTSYSVDADNRQF

-947 IKFKS
+947 IKLKT

-991 DNVYGYDEENKG
+991 DNVYGYDEENNG

-1096 YGYPQESEI
+1096 YGYPQEPEI

-1150 GVEPMLSKKVG
+1150 GGEPMLSKKVG

-1170 YLGDNNKE
+1170 YLGNNNKE
-1178 NKPRE
+1178 NKPCE
-1183 TPVTLTDAET
+1183 TSVTLTDAET

-1230 GATKLPVINS
+1230 DATKLPVINS

-1285 TGAPNGAPDN
+1285 TGAPIGAPDN

-1313 HEKKYK
+1313 HPEKYK

>member
-1 MNYFKNAKFFRCM
+1 MNYFKNAKFFRRM
-14 ALALLALT
+14 ALALLVLP
-22 CFVGSNSVNAA
+22 CFFFGGAFSANAA

-49 VFNIDWPKA
+49 VFNIDWPKGA
-58 NHYGNPDLMKADLI
+58 DYGKPDQMKADLI
-72 AYFDACKTANLNSV
+72 AYLEACKTANLNSV

-103 PWSSYLSGS
+103 PWSSYLSGK

-179 DPAQKWTIDRIVNV
+179 DPAQQWTIDRIVNV

-205 LVFDDY
+205 LIFDDY
-211 FYPDK
+211 FYPQD
-216 IPTTNTAGDYQ
+216 IPTNYTVGDYQ

-300 IFSDPVQWLEDKSID
+300 IFSDPVQWLEDKSVD
-315 YISPQIYWSTTNK
+315 YVSPQIYWSTTNK
-328 QAPYIPLTQW
+328 LAPYIPITEW
-338 WSKVAYQF
+338 WSKVANQF
-346 GRHHYASHYNTS
+346 DRHHYASHYNTS
-358 ESVLTPGNTA
+358 ASVLTPGDPA

-374 YQISANRSNTLN
+374 YQVSANRTNTLN

-392 FFSAKCLKEGSW
+392 FFSAKCLKDGVW
-404 GSTFANYVK
+404 GNTFADYVV

-437 ENLAKNGKQLSW
+437 ENLTKNGNMLKW
-449 DAVSNDKMCRYAIYA
+449 NVVSNDKMCRYAIYA
-464 VPKSTSMPYA
+464 VPKATSMPYA

-536 NTTDLNHRNQ
+536 NTTNLNQ
-546 MSVSYNETSGEYT
+546 MSASYNATSGEYT
-559 LNTTGNDP
+559 LKTTGNDP

-609 RSKSFGA
+609 RSKFFGA
-616 MNATSSYKSFK
+616 MNATSSFKSFK

-658 KVKNLRVREMTA
+658 KVKNLRIREMTV

-706 DDPNVR
+706 DISNIA
-712 YRNLD
+712 YRNRD
-717 FVVLKSFGDKY
+717 FVVLKSFDSNY

-736 KYFIEWILK
+736 KYFIEWILT
-745 KSGSRAWYI
+745 KSGSRVWYT
-754 RKGSTTSKLACY
+754 RARNSNVNTKLPFW
-766 PSIVNGKFPD
+766 PSIINGEFPD
-776 GFATGTSKFEDYFT
+776 GYPGEAASFNDVFA
-790 ISTGFKTIANTNY
+790 ISTGFKAAASTY
-803 ILVLMPIKK
+803 PFKLVLLPVDK
-812 YHHPKDDAGDDFCPK
+812 AENDFSPK

-840 GVETKTS
+840 GVETNTS

-887 KGTNYSVDTDHRQF
+887 KGTSYSVDADNRQF
-901 NSYTPISSA
+901 YGYTSISSA
-910 DLSHNKKL
+910 DLSLNKKL

-933 SVLPNLKV
+933 SALPNLKV
-941 LNLSNN
+941 LNLGNN
-947 IKFKS
+947 IKLKT

-991 DNVYGYDEENKG
+991 DNVYGYDEENNG
-1003 LPNNTFQTE
+1003 LPNNTFQTD

-1021 VLHAFSMYIDKID
+1021 VLHAFSMYIDQLD

-1073 RDVHVQNMHLNALN
+1073 RDVHVHNMHLNALN

-1096 YGYPQESEI
+1096 YGYPQEPEI

-1161 EYIIHHYEK
+1161 EYIIHHYET
-1170 YLGDNNKE
+1170 YLGNNNE
-1178 NKPRE
+1178 GNKPRE
-1183 TPVTLTDAET
+1183 TSVTLTDAET

-1221 GVIIHSVKD
+1221 GLILHSVKD

-1270 GEFVVLKAYVSDTEL
+1270 GEFVVLKVYVSDTEL
-1285 TGAPNGAPDN
+1285 TGAPIGAPDN

-1301 LRGDAL
+1301 LRGNAL
-1307 NGVTLA
+1307 NGVALT
-1313 HEKKYK
+1313 HPEKYK

-1342 LGDKPVQCVTY
+1342 LGDKPVQYVTY

-1367 LNIVVTHYTDG
+1367 LNIVVTHYIDG

>member
-1 MNYFKNAKFFRCM
+1 MNYFKNAKFFRRM
-14 ALALLALT
+14 ALALLVLP
-22 CFVGSNSVNAA
+22 CFFWGAFSANAV

-49 VFNIDWPKA
+49 VFNIDWPKGA
-58 NHYGNPDLMKADLI
+58 DYGKPDQMKADLI
-72 AYFDACKTANLNSV
+72 AYLEACKTANLNSV

-103 PWSSYLSGS
+103 PWSSYLSGK

-179 DPAQKWTIDRIVNV
+179 DPAQQWTIDRIVNV

-205 LVFDDY
+205 LIFDDY
-211 FYPDK
+211 FYPQD
-216 IPTTNTAGDYQ
+216 IPTNYTAGDYQ
-227 EYTSN
+227 EYKSY

-315 YISPQIYWSTTNK
+315 YISPQIYWSTTNPL
-328 QAPYIPLTQW
+328 APYIPLTQW
-338 WSKVAYQF
+338 WSKVANQF
-346 GRHHYASHYNTS
+346 GRHHYASHYTTS

-374 YQISANRSNTLN
+374 YQINANRTSTRN

-392 FFSAKCLKEGSW
+392 FFSAACLKDGVW
-404 GSTFANYVK
+404 GNTFTNYVAK
-413 QNIYTHK
+413 NIYTHK

-449 DAVSNDKMCRYAIYA
+449 DAVSSDKMCRYAIYA

-485 LVDVTYTNSYEL
+485 LVDVTYTNSYDL

-536 NTTDLNHRNQ
+536 NTTDLNQ
-546 MSVSYNETSGEYT
+546 MSASYDATSGEYT
-559 LNTTGNDP
+559 LKTKGNDP

-609 RSKSFGA
+609 RSKFFGT
-616 MNATSSYKSFK
+616 MNATSSFKSFK

-658 KVKNLRVREMTA
+658 KVKNLRIREMTV

-706 DDPNVR
+706 NISSIA
-712 YRNLD
+712 YRNKN
-717 FVVLKSFGDKY
+717 FVVLKSFDSNY

-736 KYFIEWILK
+736 NYFIEWILT
-745 KSGSRAWYI
+745 KSGSRVWYT
-754 RKGSTTSKLACY
+754 RARN
-766 PSIVNGKFPD
+766 SIVNTKLPFWPSIINGEFPD
-776 GFATGTSKFEDYFT
+776 GYPSGATSFNDVFA
-790 ISTGFKTIANTNY
+790 ISTGFKALASTY
-803 ILVLMPIKK
+803 PFKLVLLPVDK
-812 YHHPKDDAGDDFCPK
+812 AENDFSPK

-840 GVETKTS
+840 GVETNTS

-854 LYTFSGVSD
+854 LYAFSGVSD

-878 SRERFGFNA
+878 SRERFGYNA
-887 KGTNYSVDTDHRQF
+887 KGTSFSVDADKRQF
-901 NSYTPISSA
+901 NSYTSISSA
-910 DLSHNKKL
+910 DLSLNKKL

-933 SVLPNLKV
+933 SALPNLKV
-941 LNLSNN
+941 LNLGNN
-947 IKFKS
+947 MKLKT

-981 NAAMKSLLIF
+981 NAALKSLLIF
-991 DNVYGYDEENKG
+991 DNVYGYDEENNG

-1012 VIDQLPNLE
+1012 VINQLPNLE
-1021 VLHAFSMYIDKID
+1021 VLHAFSMYIDQLD

-1073 RDVHVQNMHLNALN
+1073 RDVHVHNMHLNALN

-1096 YGYPQESEI
+1096 YGYPPEPEI
-1105 KGDPNLPGID
+1105 KDDPNLPGID

-1150 GVEPMLSKKVG
+1150 GVEPMLGKKVG
-1161 EYIIHHYEK
+1161 EYIIHHYET
-1170 YLGDNNKE
+1170 YLGNNNE
-1178 NKPRE
+1178 GNKPRE
-1183 TPVTLTDAET
+1183 TSVTLTDAET

-1221 GVIIHSVKD
+1221 GVILHSVKD

-1285 TGAPNGAPDN
+1285 TGAPIGAPDN

-1301 LRGDAL
+1301 LRGNAL
-1307 NGVTLA
+1307 NGVALA
-1313 HEKKYK
+1313 HPEKYK

-1367 LNIVVTHYTDG
+1367 LNIVVTHYIDG

>member
-1 MNYFKNAKFFRCM
+1 M
-14 ALALLALT
+14 ALALLALP
-22 CFVGSNSVNAA
+22 CFAGVSSANAA

-41 MRSVWIAT
+41 MRSVWIST
-49 VFNIDWPKA
+49 VYGIDWPKDA
-58 NHYGNPDLMKADLI
+58 HYGNPDLMKADLI

-103 PWSSYLSGS
+103 PWSSYMSGN
-112 RGTDPGW
+112 RGKDPGW

-133 LRIDA
+133 LRINA
-138 WVNPYRYSKTPE
+138 WVNPYRYSLSPK
-150 QPWAGESWSN
+150 QPWAGASWSN
-160 AKDAEARKHLLTYG
+160 AKDAEARKHLLTHG
-174 GVSIL
+174 EVSIL
-179 DPAQKWTIDRIVNV
+179 DPAQQWTTDRIVNV
-193 CVEIITKYDVDG
+193 CVEIITKYNVDG

-211 FYPDK
+211 FYPEN
-216 IPTTNTAGDYQ
+216 IPTNNTAGDYN
-227 EYTSN
+227 EYTKN
-232 NPKRLSFGDWRRD
+232 NPNHLTFGDWRRD

-300 IFSDPVQWLEDKSID
+300 IFSDPVQWLEDKSVD
-315 YISPQIYWSTTNK
+315 YVSPQIYWSTTNK
-328 QAPYIPLTQW
+328 LAPYIPITEW
-338 WSKVAYQF
+338 WSKVANQF

-358 ESVLTPGNTA
+358 ASVLTPGDPA

-374 YQISANRSNTLN
+374 YQVSANRTNTLN

-392 FFSAKCLKEGSW
+392 FFSAKCLKDGVW
-404 GSTFANYVK
+404 GNTFADYVV

-437 ENLAKNGKQLSW
+437 ENLAKKGKHLSW
-449 DAVSNDKMCRYAIYA
+449 NNVSNDKMCRYAIYA
-464 VPKSTSMPYA
+464 IPKTTSMPYA

-517 EYEAATLGEPVFTG
+517 EYAAATLGEPVFTG

-536 NTTDLNHRNQ
+536 NTTNLNQ
-546 MSVSYNETSGEYT
+546 MSASYNATSGEYT
-559 LNTTGNDP
+559 LKTTGNDP
-567 FIITKALAS
+567 FIITKALAA

-592 ADINNLQIFFGN
+592 ADINGLQIFFGN

-609 RSKSFGA
+609 RSKLFGA

-627 AIITNERNSLSW
+627 AIITNERNSFSW
-639 GKTGEKLRL
+639 GKQGQMLRL
-648 DFGSQSGITI
+648 DFGSQSGRTI
-658 KVKNLRVREMTA
+658 KVKNLRIREMTA

-706 DDPNVR
+706 DISNIA
-712 YRNLD
+712 YRNRD
-717 FVVLKSFGDKY
+717 FVVLKSFDSNY

-736 KYFIEWILK
+736 KYFIEWILT
-745 KSGSRAWYI
+745 KSGSRVWYT
-754 RKGSTTSKLACY
+754 RARNSNVNTKLPFW
-766 PSIVNGKFPD
+766 PSIINGEFPD
-776 GFATGTSKFEDYFT
+776 GYPSGATSFNDVFA
-790 ISTGFKTIANTNY
+790 ISTGFKALASTY
-803 ILVLMPIKK
+803 PFKLVLLPVDK
-812 YHHPKDDAGDDFCPK
+812 AESDFSPK

-854 LYTFSGVSD
+854 LYIFSGVSD
-863 ITGIGYYTDIKKLNM
+863 ITGIGYYTDLKKLNM
-878 SRERFGFNA
+878 SRERFGYNA
-887 KGTNYSVDTDHRQF
+887 KNTGFSVDVDNRQFSNYSH
-901 NSYTPISSA
+901 ISSV
-910 DLSHNKKL
+910 DLSHNTKL

-924 FNNLTTFDA
+924 FNDLTTFDA
-933 SVLPNLKV
+933 SALPNLKV
-941 LNLSNN
+941 LNLGNN
-947 IKFKS
+947 VKITT

-964 RLEHDFDF
+964 RLEHNFDF
-972 THLKADKTA
+972 RHLKADKAA

-991 DNVYGYDEENKG
+991 DNMYGYDEENYG
-1003 LPNNTFQTE
+1003 LPNNTFQTD

-1021 VLHAFSMYIDKID
+1021 VLHAFSMYVDQLD

-1096 YGYPQESEI
+1096 YGYPQEPEI

-1115 ASNNYRKVKADL
+1115 ASNNYRKIKADL

-1132 KGKHFYIYYL
+1132 HGKKFYIYYL

-1150 GVEPMLSKKVG
+1150 GVEPMLGEKAG
-1161 EYIIHHYEK
+1161 EYIIHHYET
-1170 YLGDNNKE
+1170 YLGNNNE
-1178 NKPRE
+1178 GNKPRE
-1183 TPVTLTDAET
+1183 TSVTLTDAET

-1230 GATKLPVINS
+1230 DATKLPVINS
-1240 NMTSTSQI
+1240 NMTSTFEIS
-1248 TNFDYIKDWFNNVAN
+1248 NFDYVKDWLNVDGNN

-1270 GEFVVLKAYVSDTEL
+1270 GEFVVLKVYASDTEL
-1285 TGAPNGAPDN
+1285 TGAPIGAPEN

-1301 LRGDAL
+1301 LRGNAL
-1307 NGVTLA
+1307 NGVALA
-1313 HEKKYK
+1313 HPEKYK

-1342 LGDKPVQCVTY
+1342 LGDKPVQYVTY

>member
-1 MNYFKNAKFFRCM
+1 MNYFKNVKLFRRM
-14 ALALLALT
+14 ALALLALP
-22 CFVGSNSVNAA
+22 CFAGVSSANAA

-41 MRSVWIAT
+41 MRSVWIST
-49 VFNIDWPKA
+49 VYGIDWPKDA
-58 NHYGNPDLMKADLI
+58 HYGNPDLMKADLI

-103 PWSSYLSGS
+103 PWSSYMSGN
-112 RGTDPGW
+112 RGKDPGW

-133 LRIDA
+133 LRINA
-138 WVNPYRYSKTPE
+138 WVNPYRYSLSPK
-150 QPWAGESWSN
+150 QPWAGASWSN
-160 AKDAEARKHLLTYG
+160 AKDAEARKHLLTHG
-174 GVSIL
+174 EVSIL
-179 DPAQKWTIDRIVNV
+179 DPAQQWTTDRIVNV
-193 CVEIITKYDVDG
+193 CVEIITKYNVDG

-211 FYPDK
+211 FYPEN
-216 IPTTNTAGDYQ
+216 IPTNNTAGDYN
-227 EYTSN
+227 EYTKN
-232 NPKRLSFGDWRRD
+232 NPNHLTFGDWRRD

-300 IFSDPVQWLEDKSID
+300 IFSDPVQWLEDKSVD
-315 YISPQIYWSTTNK
+315 YVSPQIYWSTTNK
-328 QAPYIPLTQW
+328 LAPYIPITEW
-338 WSKVAYQF
+338 WSKVANQF

-358 ESVLTPGNTA
+358 ASVLTPGDPA

-374 YQISANRSNTLN
+374 YQVSANRTNTLN

-392 FFSAKCLKEGSW
+392 FFSAKCLKDGVW
-404 GSTFANYVK
+404 GNTFADYVV

-437 ENLAKNGKQLSW
+437 ENLAKKGKHLSW
-449 DAVSNDKMCRYAIYA
+449 NNVSNDKMCRYAIYA
-464 VPKSTSMPYA
+464 IPKTTSMPYA

-517 EYEAATLGEPVFTG
+517 EYAAATLGEPVFTG

-536 NTTDLNHRNQ
+536 NTTNLNQ
-546 MSVSYNETSGEYT
+546 MSASYNATSGEYT
-559 LNTTGNDP
+559 LKTTGNDP
-567 FIITKALAS
+567 FIITKALAA

-592 ADINNLQIFFGN
+592 ADINGLQIFFGN

-609 RSKSFGA
+609 RSKLFGA

-627 AIITNERNSLSW
+627 AIITNERNSFSW
-639 GKTGEKLRL
+639 GKQGQMLRL
-648 DFGSQSGITI
+648 DFGSQSGRTI
-658 KVKNLRVREMTA
+658 KVKNLRIREMTA

-706 DDPNVR
+706 DISNIA
-712 YRNLD
+712 YRNRD
-717 FVVLKSFGDKY
+717 FVVLKSFDSNY

-736 KYFIEWILK
+736 KYFIEWILT
-745 KSGSRAWYI
+745 KSGSRVWYT
-754 RKGSTTSKLACY
+754 RARNSNVNTKLPFW
-766 PSIVNGKFPD
+766 PSIINGEFPD
-776 GFATGTSKFEDYFT
+776 GYPSGATSFNDVFA
-790 ISTGFKTIANTNY
+790 ISTGFKALASTY
-803 ILVLMPIKK
+803 PFKLVLLPVDK
-812 YHHPKDDAGDDFCPK
+812 AESDFSPK

-854 LYTFSGVSD
+854 LYIFSGVSD
-863 ITGIGYYTDIKKLNM
+863 ITGIGYYTDLKKLNM
-878 SRERFGFNA
+878 SRERFGYNA
-887 KGTNYSVDTDHRQF
+887 KNTGFSVDVDNRQFSNYSH
-901 NSYTPISSA
+901 ISSV
-910 DLSHNKKL
+910 DLSHNTKL

-924 FNNLTTFDA
+924 FNDLTTFDA
-933 SVLPNLKV
+933 SALPNLKV
-941 LNLSNN
+941 LNLGNN
-947 IKFKS
+947 VKITT

-964 RLEHDFDF
+964 RLEHNFDF
-972 THLKADKTA
+972 RHLKADKAA

-991 DNVYGYDEENKG
+991 DNMYGYDEENYG
-1003 LPNNTFQTE
+1003 LPNNTFQTD

-1021 VLHAFSMYIDKID
+1021 VLHAFSMYVDQLD

-1096 YGYPQESEI
+1096 YGYPQEPEI

-1115 ASNNYRKVKADL
+1115 ASNNYRKIKADL

-1132 KGKHFYIYYL
+1132 HGKKFYIYYL

-1150 GVEPMLSKKVG
+1150 GVEPMLGEKAG
-1161 EYIIHHYEK
+1161 EYIIHHYET
-1170 YLGDNNKE
+1170 YLGNNNE
-1178 NKPRE
+1178 GNKPRE
-1183 TPVTLTDAET
+1183 TSVTLTDAET

-1230 GATKLPVINS
+1230 DATKLPVINS
-1240 NMTSTSQI
+1240 NMTSTSEI
-1248 TNFDYIKDWFNNVAN
+1248 SNFDYVKDWLNVDGNN

-1270 GEFVVLKAYVSDTEL
+1270 GEFVVLKVYASDTEL
-1285 TGAPNGAPDN
+1285 TGAPIGAPEN

-1301 LRGDAL
+1301 LRGNAL
-1307 NGVTLA
+1307 NGVALA
-1313 HEKKYK
+1313 HPEKYK

-1342 LGDKPVQCVTY
+1342 LGDKPVQYVTY

>member
-1 MNYFKNAKFFRCM
+1 
-14 ALALLALT
+14 
-22 CFVGSNSVNAA
+22 
-33 DGYAQKRE
+33 
-41 MRSVWIAT
+41 
-49 VFNIDWPKA
+49 
-58 NHYGNPDLMKADLI
+58 
-72 AYFDACKTANLNSV
+72 
-86 CFQVR
+86 
-91 PMCDAFYKSSYE
+91 
-103 PWSSYLSGS
+103 
-112 RGTDPGW
+112 
-119 DPLAFAVQEAHKRG
+119 
-133 LRIDA
+133 
-138 WVNPYRYSKTPE
+138 
-150 QPWAGESWSN
+150 
-160 AKDAEARKHLLTYG
+160 
-174 GVSIL
+174 
-179 DPAQKWTIDRIVNV
+179 
-193 CVEIITKYDVDG
+193 
-205 LVFDDY
+205 
-211 FYPDK
+211 
-216 IPTTNTAGDYQ
+216 
-227 EYTSN
+227 
-232 NPKRLSFGDWRRD
+232 
-245 NVNRMVKAVYAA
+245 
-257 VQQHRPDCSF
+257 
-267 GISPAGVSCSD
+267 
-278 AAVAKKHGVEQ
+278 
-289 ITCASDWQYNG
+289 
-300 IFSDPVQWLEDKSID
+300 
-315 YISPQIYWSTTNK
+315 
-328 QAPYIPLTQW
+328 
-338 WSKVAYQF
+338 
-346 GRHHYASHYNTS
+346 
-358 ESVLTPGNTA
+358 
-368 SYIQML
+368 
-374 YQISANRSNTLN
+374 
-386 NAPGSI
+386 
-392 FFSAKCLKEGSW
+392 
-404 GSTFANYVK
+404 
-413 QNIYTHK
+413 
-420 AIPPA
+420 
-425 MTWKAKANYKKP
+425 
-437 ENLAKNGKQLSW
+437 
-449 DAVSNDKMCRYAIYA
+449 
-464 VPKSTSMPYA
+464 
-474 STAQN
+474 
-479 GINSEH
+479 
-485 LVDVTYTNSYEL
+485 
-497 PADKADN
+497 
-504 YWYAVTALDAANN
+504 
-517 EYEAATLGEPVFTG
+517 
-531 TKLEL
+531 
-536 NTTDLNHRNQ
+536 
-546 MSVSYNETSGEYT
+546 
-559 LNTTGNDP
+559 
-567 FIITKALAS
+567 
-576 DLASSLCV
+576 
-584 VEFDYTSS
+584 
-592 ADINNLQIFFGN
+592 
-604 TWSEA
+604 
-609 RSKSFGA
+609 
-616 MNATSSYKSFK
+616 
-627 AIITNERNSLSW
+627 
-639 GKTGEKLRL
+639 
-648 DFGSQSGITI
+648 
-658 KVKNLRVREMTA
+658 
-670 AEKENYEYKEDAT
+670 
-683 GDLAGLGY
+683 
-691 FFKKG
+691 
-696 ENGLWYFHSA
+696 
-706 DDPNVR
+706 
-712 YRNLD
+712 
-717 FVVLKSFGDKY
+717 
-728 TKYEGIKD
+728 KYEGIKD
-736 KYFIEWILK
+736 NYFIEWILK
-745 KSGSRAWYI
+745 KSGSRVWYT
-754 RKGSTTSKLACY
+754 RARNSNVNTKLPFW
-766 PSIVNGKFPD
+766 PSIINGEFPD
-776 GFATGTSKFEDYFT
+776 GYPGEAASFNDVFA
-790 ISTGFKTIANTNY
+790 ISTGFKAVTNAY
-803 ILVLMPIKK
+803 PFKLVLLPVAKEENGFSPM
-812 YHHPKDDAGDDFCPK
+812 
-827 GLNEFTEINLGTY
+827 GLNEFTKIDLGTY

-887 KGTNYSVDTDHRQF
+887 KGTSYSVDADNRQF

-991 DNVYGYDEENKG
+991 DNVYGYDEENNG

-1096 YGYPQESEI
+1096 YGYPQEPEI

-1161 EYIIHHYEK
+1161 EYIIHHYET
-1170 YLGDNNKE
+1170 YLGNNNKE
-1178 NKPRE
+1178 NKSRE
-1183 TPVTLTDAET
+1183 TSVTLTHAET

-1240 NMTSTSQI
+1240 NMTSTSEI

-1313 HEKKYK
+1313 HPEKYK

>member
-1 MNYFKNAKFFRCM
+1 MNYFKNAKFFRRM
-14 ALALLALT
+14 ALALLVLP
-22 CFVGSNSVNAA
+22 CFFLGGAFSANAA

-49 VFNIDWPKA
+49 VFNIDWPKGA
-58 NHYGNPDLMKADLI
+58 DYGKPDQMKADLI
-72 AYFDACKTANLNSV
+72 AYLEACKTANLNSV

-103 PWSSYLSGS
+103 PWSSYLSGK

-179 DPAQKWTIDRIVNV
+179 DPAQQWTIDRIVNV

-205 LVFDDY
+205 LIFDDY
-211 FYPDK
+211 FYPQD
-216 IPTTNTAGDYQ
+216 IPTNYTAGDYQ
-227 EYTSN
+227 EYKSY

-278 AAVAKKHGVEQ
+278 AAVAKKHNVER
-289 ITCASDWQYNG
+289 IPRGSDWQYNG

-315 YISPQIYWSTTNK
+315 YISPQIYWSTTNPL
-328 QAPYIPLTQW
+328 APYIPLTQW
-338 WSKVAYQF
+338 WSKVANQF

-392 FFSAKCLKEGSW
+392 FFSAKCLKDGVW
-404 GSTFANYVK
+404 GNTFTNYVAK
-413 QNIYTHK
+413 NIYTHK

-449 DAVSNDKMCRYAIYA
+449 NDVSNDKMCRYAIYA
-464 VPKSTSMPYA
+464 VPKATSMPYA

-536 NTTDLNHRNQ
+536 DIANPNQ
-546 MSVSYNETSGEYT
+546 MSASYNATSGEYT
-559 LNTTGNDP
+559 LKTTGNDP

-609 RSKSFGA
+609 RSKFFGT
-616 MNATSSYKSFK
+616 MNATSSFKSFK

-658 KVKNLRVREMTA
+658 KVKNLRVREMTV

-706 DDPNVR
+706 DISSIA
-712 YRNLD
+712 YRNKN
-717 FVVLKSFGDKY
+717 FVVLKSFDSNY

-736 KYFIEWILK
+736 NYFIEWILT
-745 KSGSRAWYI
+745 KSGSRVWYT
-754 RKGSTTSKLACY
+754 RARNSNVNTKLPFW
-766 PSIVNGKFPD
+766 PSIINGEFPD
-776 GFATGTSKFEDYFT
+776 GYPGEAASFNDVFA
-790 ISTGFKTIANTNY
+790 ISTGFKAAASTY
-803 ILVLMPIKK
+803 PFKLVLLPVDK
-812 YHHPKDDAGDDFCPK
+812 AENDFSPK

-840 GVETKTS
+840 GVETNTS

-854 LYTFSGVSD
+854 LYAFSGVSD

-878 SRERFGFNA
+878 SRERFGYNA
-887 KGTNYSVDTDHRQF
+887 KGTSFSVDADKRQF
-901 NSYTPISSA
+901 NSYTSISSA
-910 DLSHNKKL
+910 DLSLNKKL

-933 SVLPNLKV
+933 SALPNLKV
-941 LNLSNN
+941 LNLGNN
-947 IKFKS
+947 IKLKT

-991 DNVYGYDEENKG
+991 DNVYGYDEENNG
-1003 LPNNTFQTE
+1003 LPNNTFQTD

-1021 VLHAFSMYIDKID
+1021 VLHAFSMYIDQLD

-1039 NLKSLWLHKSRWAGR
+1039 NLKSLWLHKSLWAGR

-1096 YGYPQESEI
+1096 YGYPQEPEI

-1161 EYIIHHYEK
+1161 EYIIHHYET
-1170 YLGDNNKE
+1170 YLGNNNE
-1178 NKPRE
+1178 GNKPRE
-1183 TPVTLTDAET
+1183 TSVTLTDAET

-1221 GVIIHSVKD
+1221 GVILHSVKD

-1270 GEFVVLKAYVSDTEL
+1270 GEFVVLKVYVSDTEL
-1285 TGAPNGAPDN
+1285 TGAPIGAPDN

-1301 LRGDAL
+1301 LRGNAL
-1307 NGVTLA
+1307 NGVALT
-1313 HEKKYK
+1313 HPEKYK

-1367 LNIVVTHYTDG
+1367 LNIVVTHYIDG

>member
-1 MNYFKNAKFFRCM
+1 
-14 ALALLALT
+14 
-22 CFVGSNSVNAA
+22 
-33 DGYAQKRE
+33 
-41 MRSVWIAT
+41 
-49 VFNIDWPKA
+49 
-58 NHYGNPDLMKADLI
+58 
-72 AYFDACKTANLNSV
+72 
-86 CFQVR
+86 
-91 PMCDAFYKSSYE
+91 
-103 PWSSYLSGS
+103 
-112 RGTDPGW
+112 
-119 DPLAFAVQEAHKRG
+119 
-133 LRIDA
+133 
-138 WVNPYRYSKTPE
+138 
-150 QPWAGESWSN
+150 
-160 AKDAEARKHLLTYG
+160 
-174 GVSIL
+174 
-179 DPAQKWTIDRIVNV
+179 
-193 CVEIITKYDVDG
+193 
-205 LVFDDY
+205 
-211 FYPDK
+211 
-216 IPTTNTAGDYQ
+216 
-227 EYTSN
+227 
-232 NPKRLSFGDWRRD
+232 
-245 NVNRMVKAVYAA
+245 
-257 VQQHRPDCSF
+257 
-267 GISPAGVSCSD
+267 
-278 AAVAKKHGVEQ
+278 
-289 ITCASDWQYNG
+289 
-300 IFSDPVQWLEDKSID
+300 
-315 YISPQIYWSTTNK
+315 
-328 QAPYIPLTQW
+328 
-338 WSKVAYQF
+338 
-346 GRHHYASHYNTS
+346 
-358 ESVLTPGNTA
+358 
-368 SYIQML
+368 
-374 YQISANRSNTLN
+374 
-386 NAPGSI
+386 
-392 FFSAKCLKEGSW
+392 
-404 GSTFANYVK
+404 
-413 QNIYTHK
+413 
-420 AIPPA
+420 
-425 MTWKAKANYKKP
+425 
-437 ENLAKNGKQLSW
+437 
-449 DAVSNDKMCRYAIYA
+449 
-464 VPKSTSMPYA
+464 
-474 STAQN
+474 
-479 GINSEH
+479 
-485 LVDVTYTNSYEL
+485 
-497 PADKADN
+497 
-504 YWYAVTALDAANN
+504 
-517 EYEAATLGEPVFTG
+517 
-531 TKLEL
+531 
-536 NTTDLNHRNQ
+536 
-546 MSVSYNETSGEYT
+546 
-559 LNTTGNDP
+559 
-567 FIITKALAS
+567 
-576 DLASSLCV
+576 
-584 VEFDYTSS
+584 
-592 ADINNLQIFFGN
+592 
-604 TWSEA
+604 
-609 RSKSFGA
+609 
-616 MNATSSYKSFK
+616 
-627 AIITNERNSLSW
+627 
-639 GKTGEKLRL
+639 
-648 DFGSQSGITI
+648 
-658 KVKNLRVREMTA
+658 MTA

-696 ENGLWYFHSA
+696 EKGLWYFHSA
-706 DDPNVR
+706 DNGIAYGNR
-712 YRNLD
+712 D
-717 FVVLKSFGDKY
+717 FVVLKSFDNNY

-736 KYFIEWILK
+736 NYFIEWILK
-745 KSGSRAWYI
+745 ESGSRVWYT
-754 RKGSTTSKLACY
+754 RVRNSVNAKLPFW
-766 PSIVNGKFPD
+766 PSIINGKFPD
-776 GFATGTSKFEDYFT
+776 GYPGKATSFNDVFD
-790 ISTGFKTIANTNY
+790 ISTGFKEVTNAY
-803 ILVLMPIKK
+803 PFKLVLLPVD
-812 YHHPKDDAGDDFCPK
+812 KDKEEEENDFSPK

-854 LYTFSGVSD
+854 LYTFSGVSN

-887 KGTNYSVDTDHRQF
+887 KGTSYSVDKDNRQF

-991 DNVYGYDEENKG
+991 DNVYGYDEKNNG

-1021 VLHAFSMYIDKID
+1021 VLHAFSMYIDQLD

-1073 RDVHVQNMHLNALN
+1073 RDVHVQNMHLNALK

-1096 YGYPQESEI
+1096 YGYPQEPEI

-1161 EYIIHHYEK
+1161 KYIIHHYET
-1170 YLGDNNKE
+1170 YLGNNKE
-1178 NKPRE
+1178 GNKPRE
-1183 TPVTLTDAET
+1183 TSVTLTDAET

-1313 HEKKYK
+1313 HPEKYK

>member
-1 MNYFKNAKFFRCM
+1 
-14 ALALLALT
+14 
-22 CFVGSNSVNAA
+22 
-33 DGYAQKRE
+33 
-41 MRSVWIAT
+41 
-49 VFNIDWPKA
+49 
-58 NHYGNPDLMKADLI
+58 MKADLI

-91 PMCDAFYKSSYE
+91 PMCDAFYKSKYE

-138 WVNPYRYSKTPE
+138 WVNPYRYSKSPK
-150 QPWAGESWSN
+150 QPWAGALWSN
-160 AKDAEARKHLLTYG
+160 KKDAEARKHLLTHG
-174 GVSIL
+174 EVSIL
-179 DPAQKWTIDRIVNV
+179 DPAQQWTIDRIVNV
-193 CVEIITKYDVDG
+193 CVEIITKYNVDG

-211 FYPDK
+211 FYPQD
-216 IPTTNTAGDYQ
+216 IPTNYTAGDYQ

-278 AAVAKKHGVEQ
+278 AAVAKKHGVEP
-289 ITCASDWQYNG
+289 IPRGSDWQYNG

-315 YISPQIYWSTTNK
+315 YISPQIYWSTANPL
-328 QAPYIPLTQW
+328 APYIPLTQW
-338 WSKVAYQF
+338 WSKVANQF

-374 YQISANRSNTLN
+374 YQINANRTSTRN

-392 FFSAKCLKEGSW
+392 FFSAACLKDGVW
-404 GSTFANYVK
+404 GNTFTNYVAK
-413 QNIYTHK
+413 NIYTHK

-437 ENLAKNGKQLSW
+437 ENLTRNGNVLKW
-449 DAVSNDKMCRYAIYA
+449 NDVSNDKMRRYAIYA

-479 GINSEH
+479 GINSEF
-485 LVDVTYTNSYEL
+485 LVDMTYTNSYEL

-536 NTTDLNHRNQ
+536 NTTDLNQ
-546 MSVSYNETSGEYT
+546 MSASYDATSGEYT
-559 LNTTGNDP
+559 LKTKGNDP

-609 RSKSFGA
+609 RSKFFGT
-616 MNATSSYKSFK
+616 MNATSSFKSFK
-627 AIITNERNSLSW
+627 AIIANERNSLSW

-658 KVKNLRVREMTA
+658 KVKNLRVREMTV

-706 DDPNVR
+706 DISSIA
-712 YRNLD
+712 YRNKN
-717 FVVLKSFGDKY
+717 FVVLKSFDSNY

-736 KYFIEWILK
+736 KYLIEWILT
-745 KSGSRAWYI
+745 KSGSRVWYT
-754 RKGSTTSKLACY
+754 RARNSNVNTKLPFW
-766 PSIVNGKFPD
+766 PSIINGEFPD
-776 GFATGTSKFEDYFT
+776 GYPSGATSFNDVFA
-790 ISTGFKTIANTNY
+790 ISTGFKALASTY
-803 ILVLMPIKK
+803 PFKLVLLPVDK
-812 YHHPKDDAGDDFCPK
+812 AENDFSPK
-827 GLNEFTEINLGTY
+827 GLNEFIEINLGTY
-840 GVETKTS
+840 GVETNTS

-878 SRERFGFNA
+878 SRERFGYNA
-887 KGTNYSVDTDHRQF
+887 KGTSFSVDADKRQF
-901 NSYTPISSA
+901 NSYTSISSA
-910 DLSHNKKL
+910 DLSLNKKL

-933 SVLPNLKV
+933 SALPNLKV

-981 NAAMKSLLIF
+981 NAALKSLLIF
-991 DNVYGYDEENKG
+991 DNVYGYDEENNG

-1073 RDVHVQNMHLNALN
+1073 RDVHVHNMHLNALN

-1096 YGYPQESEI
+1096 YGYPQEPEI

-1161 EYIIHHYEK
+1161 EYIIHHYET
-1170 YLGDNNKE
+1170 YLGNNNE
-1178 NKPRE
+1178 GNKPRE
-1183 TPVTLTDAET
+1183 TSVTLTDAET

-1221 GVIIHSVKD
+1221 GVILHSVKD

-1285 TGAPNGAPDN
+1285 TGAPIGAPAN

-1307 NGVTLA
+1307 NGVALA
-1313 HEKKYK
+1313 HPEKYK

-1353 TDIAGRVSTRPFNG
+1353 TDIAGRVSTRPFSG

-1378 TSKVIKKIYR
+1378 TSKVIKKIFR

>member
-1 MNYFKNAKFFRCM
+1 MNNFANANFFRRM
-14 ALALLALT
+14 ALALLALP
-22 CFVGSNSVNAA
+22 CFVGGAFSANAA

-41 MRSVWIAT
+41 MRSVWIST
-49 VFNIDWPKA
+49 VDNIDWPKEA
-58 NHYGNPDLMKADLI
+58 HYGNPDLMKADLI
-72 AYFDACKTANLNSV
+72 AYLEACKTANLNSV

-103 PWSSYLSGS
+103 PWSSYLSGK

-179 DPAQKWTIDRIVNV
+179 DPAQQWTIDRIVNV

-205 LVFDDY
+205 LIFDDY
-211 FYPDK
+211 FYPQD
-216 IPTTNTAGDYQ
+216 IPTNYTAGDYQ

-278 AAVAKKHGVEQ
+278 AAVAKKHGVEP
-289 ITCASDWQYNG
+289 IPRGSDWQYNG

-315 YISPQIYWSTTNK
+315 YISPQIYWSTTNRD
-328 QAPYIPLTQW
+328 APYIPLTQW
-338 WSKVAYQF
+338 WSKVANQF

-358 ESVLTPGNTA
+358 ASVLTPGNAA

-404 GSTFANYVK
+404 GSTFANYVA

-437 ENLAKNGKQLSW
+437 GNLVKNGKQLSW

-479 GINSEH
+479 GINSEY
-485 LVDVTYTNSYEL
+485 LEDVAYTNSYEL

-517 EYEAATLGEPVFTG
+517 EYEAATIGEPVFTG

-536 NTTDLNHRNQ
+536 NATSPNQ
-546 MSVSYNETSGEYT
+546 MSASYDATSGEYT
-559 LNTTGNDP
+559 LKTTGGDP
-567 FIITKALAS
+567 FIHTKALSA

-592 ADINNLQIFFGN
+592 ADVNNLQIFFGN

-609 RSKSFGA
+609 RSKFFGT
-616 MNATSSYKSFK
+616 MNATSSFKSFK

-639 GKTGEKLRL
+639 GKAGETLRL
-648 DFGSQSGITI
+648 DFGSQAGITI
-658 KVKNLRVREMTA
+658 KVKNLRIREMTA

-706 DDPNVR
+706 NISSISYSNR
-712 YRNLD
+712 D
-717 FVVLKSFGDKY
+717 FVVLKSFDSNY
-728 TKYEGIKD
+728 TKYEGFKD
-736 KYFIEWILK
+736 NYFIEWILT
-745 KSGSRAWYI
+745 KSGSRVWYT
-754 RKGSTTSKLACY
+754 RARNSNVNTKLPFW
-766 PSIVNGKFPD
+766 PSIINGEFPD
-776 GFATGTSKFEDYFT
+776 GYPGNATSFNDVFA
-790 ISTGFKTIANTNY
+790 ISTGFKAAASTY
-803 ILVLMPIKK
+803 PFKLILLPVGK
-812 YHHPKDDAGDDFCPK
+812 AENDFSPK
-827 GLNEFTEINLGTY
+827 GLNEFTEIDLSTY
-840 GVETKTS
+840 GVETNTS

-854 LYTFSGVSD
+854 LYAFSGVSD

-887 KGTNYSVDTDHRQF
+887 KGTSYSVDADNRQF
-901 NSYTPISSA
+901 YSYTPISSA
-910 DLSHNKKL
+910 DLSLNKKL

-924 FNNLTTFDA
+924 FNNLSTFDA
-933 SVLPNLKV
+933 SALPNLKV

-947 IKFKS
+947 IKFKT

-964 RLEHDFDF
+964 RLEHNFDF

-981 NAAMKSLLIF
+981 NAALKSLLIF
-991 DNVYGYDEENKG
+991 DNVYGYDEENNG
-1003 LPNNTFQTE
+1003 LPNNTFQTD

-1021 VLHAFSMYIDKID
+1021 VLHAFSMYIDQLD
-1034 LSGLK
+1034 LTGLK

-1096 YGYPQESEI
+1096 YCDKQEQEKEI
-1105 KGDPNLPGID
+1105 QGDPNLPGID

-1170 YLGDNNKE
+1170 YLGDNNEE

-1183 TPVTLTDAET
+1183 TTVTLTDAET

-1208 IAEPINADDIKTK
+1208 IAEPINADEITTK
-1221 GVIIHSVKD
+1221 GVILHSVKD
-1230 GATKLPVINS
+1230 DATKLPVINS
-1240 NMTSTSQI
+1240 NMTSTSEI

-1285 TGAPNGAPDN
+1285 TGAPVGAPDN

-1307 NGVTLA
+1307 AGVSVA
-1313 HEKKYK
+1313 HPEKYK

-1342 LGDKPVQCVTY
+1342 FGDKPVQSVTY
-1353 TDIAGRVSTRPFNG
+1353 SDISGRVSTRPFNG
-1367 LNIVVTHYTDG
+1367 LNIVVTHYIDG

>member
-1 MNYFKNAKFFRCM
+1 MNYFKNVKLFRRM
-14 ALALLALT
+14 ALALLALP
-22 CFVGSNSVNAA
+22 CFAGVSSANAA

-41 MRSVWIAT
+41 MRSVWIST
-49 VFNIDWPKA
+49 VYGIDWPKDA
-58 NHYGNPDLMKADLI
+58 HYGNPDLMKADLI

-103 PWSSYLSGS
+103 PWSSYMSGN
-112 RGTDPGW
+112 RGKDPGW

-133 LRIDA
+133 LRINA
-138 WVNPYRYSKTPE
+138 WVNPYRYSLSPK
-150 QPWAGESWSN
+150 QPWAGASWSN
-160 AKDAEARKHLLTYG
+160 AKDAEARKHLLTHG
-174 GVSIL
+174 EVSIL
-179 DPAQKWTIDRIVNV
+179 DPAQQWTTDRIVNV
-193 CVEIITKYDVDG
+193 CVEIITKYNVDG

-211 FYPDK
+211 FYPEN
-216 IPTTNTAGDYQ
+216 IPTNNTAGDYN
-227 EYTSN
+227 EYTKN
-232 NPKRLSFGDWRRD
+232 NPNHLTFGDWRRD

-300 IFSDPVQWLEDKSID
+300 IFSDPVQWLEDKSVD
-315 YISPQIYWSTTNK
+315 YVSPQIYWSTTNK
-328 QAPYIPLTQW
+328 LAPYIPITEW
-338 WSKVAYQF
+338 WSKVANQF

-358 ESVLTPGNTA
+358 ASVLTPGDPA

-374 YQISANRSNTLN
+374 YQVSANRTNTLN

-392 FFSAKCLKEGSW
+392 FFSAKCLKDGVW
-404 GSTFANYVK
+404 GNTFADYVV

-437 ENLAKNGKQLSW
+437 ENLAKKGKHLSW
-449 DAVSNDKMCRYAIYA
+449 NNVSNDKMCRYAIYA
-464 VPKSTSMPYA
+464 IPKTTSMPYA

-517 EYEAATLGEPVFTG
+517 EYAAATLGEPVFTG

-536 NTTDLNHRNQ
+536 NTTNLNQ
-546 MSVSYNETSGEYT
+546 MSASYNATSGEYT
-559 LNTTGNDP
+559 LKTTGNDP
-567 FIITKALAS
+567 FIITKALAA

-592 ADINNLQIFFGN
+592 ADINGLQIFFGN

-609 RSKSFGA
+609 RSKLFGA

-627 AIITNERNSLSW
+627 AIITNERNSFSW
-639 GKTGEKLRL
+639 GKQGQMLRL
-648 DFGSQSGITI
+648 DFGSQSGRTI
-658 KVKNLRVREMTA
+658 KVKNLRIREMTA

-706 DDPNVR
+706 DISNIA
-712 YRNLD
+712 YRNRD
-717 FVVLKSFGDKY
+717 FVVLKSFDSNY

-736 KYFIEWILK
+736 KYFIEWILT
-745 KSGSRAWYI
+745 KSGSRVWYT
-754 RKGSTTSKLACY
+754 RARNSNVNTKLPFW
-766 PSIVNGKFPD
+766 PSIINGEFPD
-776 GFATGTSKFEDYFT
+776 GYPSGATSFNDVFA
-790 ISTGFKTIANTNY
+790 ISSGFKALASTY
-803 ILVLMPIKK
+803 PFKLVLLPVDK
-812 YHHPKDDAGDDFCPK
+812 AESDFSPK

-854 LYTFSGVSD
+854 LYIFSGVSD
-863 ITGIGYYTDIKKLNM
+863 ITGIGYYTDLKKLNM
-878 SRERFGFNA
+878 SRERFGYNA
-887 KGTNYSVDTDHRQF
+887 KNTGFSVDVDNRQFSNYSH
-901 NSYTPISSA
+901 ISSV
-910 DLSHNKKL
+910 DLSHNTKL

-924 FNNLTTFDA
+924 FNDLTTFDA
-933 SVLPNLKV
+933 SALPNLKV
-941 LNLSNN
+941 LNLGNN
-947 IKFKS
+947 VKITT

-964 RLEHDFDF
+964 RLEHNFDF
-972 THLKADKTA
+972 RHLKADKAA

-991 DNVYGYDEENKG
+991 DNMYGYDEENYG
-1003 LPNNTFQTE
+1003 LPNNTFQTD

-1021 VLHAFSMYIDKID
+1021 VLHAFSMYVDQLD

-1096 YGYPQESEI
+1096 YGYPQEPEI

-1115 ASNNYRKVKADL
+1115 ASNNYRKIKADL

-1132 KGKHFYIYYL
+1132 HGKKFYIYYL

-1150 GVEPMLSKKVG
+1150 GVEPMLGEKAG
-1161 EYIIHHYEK
+1161 EYIIHHYET
-1170 YLGDNNKE
+1170 YLGNNNE
-1178 NKPRE
+1178 GNKPRE
-1183 TPVTLTDAET
+1183 TSVTLTDAET

-1230 GATKLPVINS
+1230 DATKLPVINS
-1240 NMTSTSQI
+1240 NMTSTSEI
-1248 TNFDYIKDWFNNVAN
+1248 SNFDYVKDWLNVDGNN

-1270 GEFVVLKAYVSDTEL
+1270 GEFVVLKVYASDTEL
-1285 TGAPNGAPDN
+1285 TGAPIGAPEN

-1301 LRGDAL
+1301 LRGNAL
-1307 NGVTLA
+1307 NGVALA
-1313 HEKKYK
+1313 HPEKYK

-1342 LGDKPVQCVTY
+1342 LGDKPVQYVTY

>member
-1 MNYFKNAKFFRCM
+1 M
-14 ALALLALT
+14 A
-22 CFVGSNSVNAA
+22 N
-33 DGYAQKRE
+33 
-41 MRSVWIAT
+41 
-49 VFNIDWPKA
+49 
-58 NHYGNPDLMKADLI
+58 
-72 AYFDACKTANLNSV
+72 
-86 CFQVR
+86 
-91 PMCDAFYKSSYE
+91 
-103 PWSSYLSGS
+103 
-112 RGTDPGW
+112 
-119 DPLAFAVQEAHKRG
+119 
-133 LRIDA
+133 
-138 WVNPYRYSKTPE
+138 
-150 QPWAGESWSN
+150 
-160 AKDAEARKHLLTYG
+160 
-174 GVSIL
+174 
-179 DPAQKWTIDRIVNV
+179 
-193 CVEIITKYDVDG
+193 
-205 LVFDDY
+205 
-211 FYPDK
+211 
-216 IPTTNTAGDYQ
+216 
-227 EYTSN
+227 
-232 NPKRLSFGDWRRD
+232 
-245 NVNRMVKAVYAA
+245 
-257 VQQHRPDCSF
+257 
-267 GISPAGVSCSD
+267 
-278 AAVAKKHGVEQ
+278 
-289 ITCASDWQYNG
+289 
-300 IFSDPVQWLEDKSID
+300 
-315 YISPQIYWSTTNK
+315 
-328 QAPYIPLTQW
+328 
-338 WSKVAYQF
+338 QF

-531 TKLEL
+531 TKLVL
-536 NTTDLNHRNQ
+536 NTTDLNQ
-546 MSVSYNETSGEYT
+546 MSASYDATSGEYT

-592 ADINNLQIFFGN
+592 ADIDNLQIFFGN
-604 TWSEA
+604 TRSEA
-609 RSKSFGA
+609 RSKFFGT
-616 MNATSSYKSFK
+616 MNATSSFKSFK

-706 DDPNVR
+706 NINDIYYSNR
-712 YRNLD
+712 D
-717 FVVLKSFGDKY
+717 FVVLKSFDSKY

-736 KYFIEWILK
+736 NYFIEWILK
-745 KSGSRAWYI
+745 ESGSRVWYT
-754 RKGSTTSKLACY
+754 RAQNSSNAKLPFW
-766 PSIVNGKFPD
+766 PSIIKGEFPD
-776 GFATGTSKFEDYFT
+776 GYPGGAASFNDVFD
-790 ISTGFKTIANTNY
+790 ISTRFKAVTNAY
-803 ILVLMPIKK
+803 PFKLVLLPVDKK
-812 YHHPKDDAGDDFCPK
+812 EKGFSPK

-887 KGTNYSVDTDHRQF
+887 KGTSYSVDADHRQF
-901 NSYTPISSA
+901 NSYTPIESA
-910 DLSHNKKL
+910 DLSHNTKL

-981 NAAMKSLLIF
+981 NAALKSLLIF
-991 DNVYGYDEENKG
+991 DNVYGYDEENNG

-1054 QLAKGNWLHKLDL
+1054 QLAKGNWQHKLDL

-1073 RDVHVQNMHLNALN
+1073 RDVHVQNMHLNALT

-1096 YGYPQESEI
+1096 YGYPQEPEI
-1105 KGDPNLPGID
+1105 KGDPNLSGID

-1150 GVEPMLSKKVG
+1150 GKEPMLSKKVG

-1170 YLGDNNKE
+1170 YSGDNNKE

-1183 TPVTLTDAET
+1183 TSVTLTDAET

-1208 IAEPINADDIKTK
+1208 IAKPINADDIKTM
-1221 GVIIHSVKD
+1221 GVIIHSVED

-1240 NMTSTSQI
+1240 NMTSTSEI

-1270 GEFVVLKAYVSDTEL
+1270 GEFVMLKAYVSDTEL
-1285 TGAPNGAPDN
+1285 YGAPDGAPDN

-1307 NGVTLA
+1307 NGVTLDS
-1313 HEKKYK
+1313 EKYK

-1330 LGGLATDVLENE
+1330 LDGLATDVLENE

>member
-1 MNYFKNAKFFRCM
+1 MPNFLGVWHWRCWLCP
-14 ALALLALT
+14 ALWGGA
-22 CFVGSNSVNAA
+22 NSANAA

-41 MRSVWIAT
+41 MRSVWIST
-49 VFNIDWPKA
+49 VENIDWPKTV
-58 NHYGNPDLMKADLI
+58 HYGNPDLMKADMI
-72 AYFDACKTANLNSV
+72 AYLEACKTANLNSV

-112 RGTDPGW
+112 RGKDPGW

-179 DPAQKWTIDRIVNV
+179 DPAQQWTIDRIVNV

-211 FYPDK
+211 FYPQD
-216 IPTTNTAGDYQ
+216 IPTSSSAGDYS
-227 EYTSN
+227 EWKKSGTS
-232 NPKRLSFGDWRRD
+232 LEFGDWRRD

-278 AAVAKKHGVEQ
+278 AAVAKKHGVEP
-289 ITCASDWQYNG
+289 IPRGSDWQYNG

-315 YISPQIYWSTTNK
+315 YISPQIYWSTTNPL
-328 QAPYIPLTQW
+328 APYIPLTQW
-338 WSKVAYQF
+338 WSKVANQF
-346 GRHHYASHYNTS
+346 GRHHYASHFNTS
-358 ESVLTPGNTA
+358 ASVLTPGNAA

-374 YQISANRSNTLN
+374 YQISANRNNTLN

-392 FFSAKCLKEGSW
+392 FFSAKCLKDGVW
-404 GSTFANYVK
+404 GNTFTNYVA

-437 ENLAKNGKQLSW
+437 GNLVKNGKQLSW

-479 GINSEH
+479 GINSEY
-485 LVDVTYTNSYEL
+485 LEDVAYTNSYEL

-517 EYEAATLGEPVFTG
+517 EYEAATIGEPVFTG

-536 NTTDLNHRNQ
+536 DIANPNQ
-546 MSVSYNETSGEYT
+546 MSASYDATSGEYT
-559 LNTTGNDP
+559 LRTTGGDP
-567 FIITKALAS
+567 FAHTKALAS

-604 TWSEA
+604 TWSEP
-609 RSKSFGA
+609 RSKFFGT
-616 MNATSSYKSFK
+616 MNATSSFKSFK
-627 AIITNERNSLSW
+627 AIIANERNALSW
-639 GKTGEKLRL
+639 GKTGEKLRF

-706 DDPNVR
+706 DISDIA
-712 YRNLD
+712 YRNRD
-717 FVVLKSFGDKY
+717 FVVLKSFDSNY

-736 KYFIEWILK
+736 NYFIEWILT
-745 KSGSRAWYI
+745 KSGSRVWYT
-754 RKGSTTSKLACY
+754 RAQNSLNAKLPFW
-766 PSIVNGKFPD
+766 PSIINGEIRDGNPD
-776 GFATGTSKFEDYFT
+776 GVASFNDLFA
-790 ISTGFKTIANTNY
+790 ISTGFKVVTNY
-803 ILVLMPIKK
+803 PFKLVLLPVDK
-812 YHHPKDDAGDDFCPK
+812 AENGFSPK
-827 GLNEFTEINLGTY
+827 GLNEFTEIDLSTY
-840 GVETKTS
+840 GVETNTS

-854 LYTFSGVSD
+854 LYAFSGVSD

-887 KGTNYSVDTDHRQF
+887 KGTSHSVKDEDNRQF
-901 NSYTPISSA
+901 YSYTPISSA

-924 FNNLTTFDA
+924 FNDLTTFDA
-933 SVLPNLKV
+933 SALPNLKV

-947 IKFKS
+947 IKLKT

-964 RLEHDFDF
+964 RLEHNFDF

-981 NAAMKSLLIF
+981 NAALKSLLIF
-991 DNVYGYDEENKG
+991 DNMYGYDEENNG

-1021 VLHAFSMYIDKID
+1021 VLHAFSMYIDQLD
-1034 LSGLK
+1034 LTGLK

-1096 YGYPQESEI
+1096 YGYTQEAEI
-1105 KGDPNLPGID
+1105 KDDPNLPGID
-1115 ASNNYRKVKADL
+1115 AANNYRKVKADL

-1170 YLGDNNKE
+1170 YLGNNNEE

-1183 TPVTLTDAET
+1183 TTVTLADAET

-1221 GVIIHSVKD
+1221 GVILHSVKD

-1240 NMTSTSQI
+1240 NMTSTSEI
-1248 TNFDYIKDWFNNVAN
+1248 TNFDYIKDWFNNVEN

-1285 TGAPNGAPDN
+1285 TGAPVGAPDN

-1301 LRGDAL
+1301 LRGYAL
-1307 NGVTLA
+1307 AGVSVA
-1313 HEKKYK
+1313 HPEKYK

-1342 LGDKPVQCVTY
+1342 LGDKPVQSVTY
-1353 TDIAGRVSTRPFNG
+1353 SDISGRVSTRPFSG

>member
-1 MNYFKNAKFFRCM
+1 MNYFKNAKFFRRM
-14 ALALLALT
+14 ALALLVLP
-22 CFVGSNSVNAA
+22 CFFLGGAFSANAA

-49 VFNIDWPKA
+49 VFNIDWPKGA
-58 NHYGNPDLMKADLI
+58 DYGKPDQMKADLI
-72 AYFDACKTANLNSV
+72 AYLEACKTANLNSV

-103 PWSSYLSGS
+103 PWSSYLSGK

-179 DPAQKWTIDRIVNV
+179 DPAQQWTIDRIVNV

-205 LVFDDY
+205 LIFDDY
-211 FYPDK
+211 FYPQD
-216 IPTTNTAGDYQ
+216 IPTNYTAGDYQ

-278 AAVAKKHGVEQ
+278 AAVAKKHNVER
-289 ITCASDWQYNG
+289 IPRGSDWQYNG
-300 IFSDPVQWLEDKSID
+300 IFSDPVQWLEDKSVD
-315 YISPQIYWSTTNK
+315 YVSPQIYWSTTNK
-328 QAPYIPLTQW
+328 LAPYIPITEW
-338 WSKVAYQF
+338 WSKVANQF
-346 GRHHYASHYNTS
+346 DRHHYASHYNTS
-358 ESVLTPGNTA
+358 ASVLTPGDPA

-374 YQISANRSNTLN
+374 YQVSANRTNTLN

-392 FFSAKCLKEGSW
+392 FFSAKCLKDGVW
-404 GSTFANYVK
+404 GNTFADYVV

-437 ENLAKNGKQLSW
+437 ENLTKNGNMLKW
-449 DAVSNDKMCRYAIYA
+449 NVVSNDKMCRYAIYA
-464 VPKSTSMPYA
+464 VPKATSMPYA

-536 NTTDLNHRNQ
+536 DIANPNQ
-546 MSVSYNETSGEYT
+546 MSASYNATSGEYT
-559 LNTTGNDP
+559 LKTTGNDP

-609 RSKSFGA
+609 RSKFFGT
-616 MNATSSYKSFK
+616 MNATSSFKSFK

-658 KVKNLRVREMTA
+658 KVKNLRIREMTV

-706 DDPNVR
+706 DISNIA
-712 YRNLD
+712 YRNRD
-717 FVVLKSFGDKY
+717 FVVLKSFDSNY

-736 KYFIEWILK
+736 KYFIEWILT
-745 KSGSRAWYI
+745 KSGSRVWYT
-754 RKGSTTSKLACY
+754 RARNSNVNTKLPFW
-766 PSIVNGKFPD
+766 PSIINGEFPD
-776 GFATGTSKFEDYFT
+776 GYPSGATSFNDVFA
-790 ISTGFKTIANTNY
+790 ISTGFKALASTY
-803 ILVLMPIKK
+803 PFKLVLLPVDK
-812 YHHPKDDAGDDFCPK
+812 AENDFSPK

-840 GVETKTS
+840 GVETNTS

-854 LYTFSGVSD
+854 LYAFSGVSD

-878 SRERFGFNA
+878 SRERFGYNA
-887 KGTNYSVDTDHRQF
+887 KGTSFSVDADKRQF
-901 NSYTPISSA
+901 NSYTSISSA
-910 DLSHNKKL
+910 DLSLNKKL

-933 SVLPNLKV
+933 SALPNLKV
-941 LNLSNN
+941 LNLGNN
-947 IKFKS
+947 IKLKT

-991 DNVYGYDEENKG
+991 DNVYGYDEENNG
-1003 LPNNTFQTE
+1003 LPNNTFQTD

-1021 VLHAFSMYIDKID
+1021 VLHAFSMYIDQLD

-1039 NLKSLWLHKSRWAGR
+1039 NLKSLWLHKSLWAGR

-1096 YGYPQESEI
+1096 YGYPQEPEI

-1161 EYIIHHYEK
+1161 EYIIHHYET
-1170 YLGDNNKE
+1170 YLGNNNE
-1178 NKPRE
+1178 GNKPRE
-1183 TPVTLTDAET
+1183 TSVTLTDAET

-1221 GVIIHSVKD
+1221 GVILHSVKD

-1270 GEFVVLKAYVSDTEL
+1270 GEFVVLKVYVSDTEL
-1285 TGAPNGAPDN
+1285 TGAPIGAPDN

-1301 LRGDAL
+1301 LRGNAL
-1307 NGVTLA
+1307 NGVALT
-1313 HEKKYK
+1313 HPEKYK

-1367 LNIVVTHYTDG
+1367 LNIVVTHYIDG

>member
-1 MNYFKNAKFFRCM
+1 
-14 ALALLALT
+14 
-22 CFVGSNSVNAA
+22 
-33 DGYAQKRE
+33 
-41 MRSVWIAT
+41 
-49 VFNIDWPKA
+49 
-58 NHYGNPDLMKADLI
+58 
-72 AYFDACKTANLNSV
+72 
-86 CFQVR
+86 
-91 PMCDAFYKSSYE
+91 
-103 PWSSYLSGS
+103 
-112 RGTDPGW
+112 
-119 DPLAFAVQEAHKRG
+119 
-133 LRIDA
+133 
-138 WVNPYRYSKTPE
+138 
-150 QPWAGESWSN
+150 
-160 AKDAEARKHLLTYG
+160 
-174 GVSIL
+174 
-179 DPAQKWTIDRIVNV
+179 
-193 CVEIITKYDVDG
+193 
-205 LVFDDY
+205 
-211 FYPDK
+211 
-216 IPTTNTAGDYQ
+216 
-227 EYTSN
+227 
-232 NPKRLSFGDWRRD
+232 
-245 NVNRMVKAVYAA
+245 
-257 VQQHRPDCSF
+257 
-267 GISPAGVSCSD
+267 
-278 AAVAKKHGVEQ
+278 
-289 ITCASDWQYNG
+289 
-300 IFSDPVQWLEDKSID
+300 
-315 YISPQIYWSTTNK
+315 
-328 QAPYIPLTQW
+328 
-338 WSKVAYQF
+338 
-346 GRHHYASHYNTS
+346 
-358 ESVLTPGNTA
+358 
-368 SYIQML
+368 
-374 YQISANRSNTLN
+374 
-386 NAPGSI
+386 
-392 FFSAKCLKEGSW
+392 
-404 GSTFANYVK
+404 
-413 QNIYTHK
+413 
-420 AIPPA
+420 
-425 MTWKAKANYKKP
+425 
-437 ENLAKNGKQLSW
+437 
-449 DAVSNDKMCRYAIYA
+449 
-464 VPKSTSMPYA
+464 
-474 STAQN
+474 
-479 GINSEH
+479 
-485 LVDVTYTNSYEL
+485 
-497 PADKADN
+497 
-504 YWYAVTALDAANN
+504 
-517 EYEAATLGEPVFTG
+517 
-531 TKLEL
+531 
-536 NTTDLNHRNQ
+536 
-546 MSVSYNETSGEYT
+546 
-559 LNTTGNDP
+559 
-567 FIITKALAS
+567 
-576 DLASSLCV
+576 
-584 VEFDYTSS
+584 
-592 ADINNLQIFFGN
+592 
-604 TWSEA
+604 
-609 RSKSFGA
+609 
-616 MNATSSYKSFK
+616 MNATSSFKSFQ
-627 AIITNERNSLSW
+627 AIIANERNSLSW
-639 GKTGEKLRL
+639 GKKGEKLRL

-706 DDPNVR
+706 NITSIA
-712 YRNLD
+712 YRNRD
-717 FVVLKSFGDKY
+717 FVVLKSFDSNY

-736 KYFIEWILK
+736 NYFIEWILK
-745 KSGSRAWYI
+745 KSGSRVWYT
-754 RKGSTTSKLACY
+754 RARNSSNAKLPFW
-766 PSIVNGKFPD
+766 PSIINGKFPD
-776 GFATGTSKFEDYFT
+776 GYPGGATSFNDVFD
-790 ISTGFKTIANTNY
+790 ISTGFKAVTNAY
-803 ILVLMPIKK
+803 PFKLVLLPVAK
-812 YHHPKDDAGDDFCPK
+812 AENDFSPK

-840 GVETKTS
+840 GVEKKTP

-887 KGTNYSVDTDHRQF
+887 KGTSYSVDADNRQF

-947 IKFKS
+947 MKLKT

-991 DNVYGYDEENKG
+991 DNVYGYDEENNG

-1096 YGYPQESEI
+1096 YGYPQEPEI

-1150 GVEPMLSKKVG
+1150 GGEPMLSKKVG
-1161 EYIIHHYEK
+1161 EYIIHHYET
-1170 YLGDNNKE
+1170 YLGNNNKE
-1178 NKPRE
+1178 NKSRE
-1183 TPVTLTDAET
+1183 TSVTLTDAET

-1208 IAEPINADDIKTK
+1208 IAKPINADDIKTK
-1221 GVIIHSVKD
+1221 GVIIHSVED

-1270 GEFVVLKAYVSDTEL
+1270 GEFVVLKAYVSDAEL
-1285 TGAPNGAPDN
+1285 TGAPIGAPDN

-1313 HEKKYK
+1313 HPEKYK

>member
-1 MNYFKNAKFFRCM
+1 
-14 ALALLALT
+14 
-22 CFVGSNSVNAA
+22 
-33 DGYAQKRE
+33 

-49 VFNIDWPKA
+49 VFNIDWPKGD
-58 NHYGNPDLMKADLI
+58 HYGKPDQMKADLI
-72 AYFDACKTANLNSV
+72 AYLEACKTANLNSV

-91 PMCDAFYKSSYE
+91 PMCDSFYKSSYE

-138 WVNPYRYSKTPE
+138 WVNPYRYSKFST

-179 DPAQKWTIDRIVNV
+179 DPAQQWTIDRIVNV

-211 FYPDK
+211 FYPEK
-216 IPTTNTAGDYQ
+216 IPTSSSAGDYS
-227 EYTSN
+227 EWKNSGTS
-232 NPKRLSFGDWRRD
+232 LGFGDWRRD

-278 AAVAKKHGVEQ
+278 AAVAKKHGVEP
-289 ITCASDWQYNG
+289 IPRGSDWQYNG

-315 YISPQIYWSTTNK
+315 YISPQIYWSTTNPL
-328 QAPYIPLTQW
+328 APYIPLTQW
-338 WSKVAYQF
+338 WSKVANQF

-358 ESVLTPGNTA
+358 ESVLTPGNSA

-392 FFSAKCLKEGSW
+392 FFSAKCLKDGDW
-404 GSTFANYVK
+404 GNSFANYVA

-479 GINSEH
+479 GINSEY
-485 LVDVTYTNSYEL
+485 LEDVAYTNSYEL

-517 EYEAATLGEPVFTG
+517 EYEAATIGEPVFTG

-536 NTTDLNHRNQ
+536 DIENPNQ
-546 MSVSYNETSGEYT
+546 MSASYDATSGEYT
-559 LNTTGNDP
+559 LNTTGGDP
-567 FIITKALAS
+567 FAHTKALAS

-609 RSKSFGA
+609 RSKFFGT
-616 MNATSSYKSFK
+616 MNATSSFKSFK
-627 AIITNERNSLSW
+627 AIIANERNSLSW
-639 GKTGEKLRL
+639 GKTGEKLRF

-658 KVKNLRVREMTA
+658 KVKNLRIREMTA

-706 DDPNVR
+706 DISNIA
-712 YRNLD
+712 YRNRD
-717 FVVLKSFGDKY
+717 FVVLKSFDSNY

-736 KYFIEWILK
+736 NYFIEWILT
-745 KSGSRAWYI
+745 KSGSRVWYT
-754 RKGSTTSKLACY
+754 RARNSNVNTKLPFW
-766 PSIVNGKFPD
+766 PSIINGEFPD
-776 GFATGTSKFEDYFT
+776 GYPGEAASFNDVFA
-790 ISTGFKTIANTNY
+790 ISTGFKAAASTY
-803 ILVLMPIKK
+803 PFKLVLLPVDK
-812 YHHPKDDAGDDFCPK
+812 AENDFSPK
-827 GLNEFTEINLGTY
+827 GLNEFTEIDLGTY
-840 GVETKTS
+840 GVETNTS

-854 LYTFSGVSD
+854 LYAFSGVSD

-887 KGTNYSVDTDHRQF
+887 KGTSYSVDADKRQF
-901 NSYTPISSA
+901 YSYTPISSA

-947 IKFKS
+947 IKFKF

-981 NAAMKSLLIF
+981 NAALKSLLIF
-991 DNVYGYDEENKG
+991 DNVYGYDEENNG

-1021 VLHAFSMYIDKID
+1021 VLHAFSMYIDQLD

-1073 RDVHVQNMHLNALN
+1073 RDVHVHNMHLNALN

-1096 YGYPQESEI
+1096 YGYPQEPEI

-1161 EYIIHHYEK
+1161 EYIIHHYET
-1170 YLGDNNKE
+1170 YLGNNNE
-1178 NKPRE
+1178 GNKPRE
-1183 TPVTLTDAET
+1183 TSVTLTDAET
-1193 LEADGLDVSKVSNWR
+1193 LEADGLDMSKVSNWR

-1221 GVIIHSVKD
+1221 GVILHSVKD

-1285 TGAPNGAPDN
+1285 TGAPIGAPDN

-1307 NGVTLA
+1307 NGVALA
-1313 HEKKYK
+1313 HPEKYK

-1342 LGDKPVQCVTY
+1342 LGDKPMQCVTY
-1353 TDIAGRVSTRPFNG
+1353 TDIAGRVSTRPFSG

>member
-1 MNYFKNAKFFRCM
+1 MPNFLGVWLWRCWLCP
-14 ALALLALT
+14 ALWGGAFSA
-22 CFVGSNSVNAA
+22 NAA
-33 DGYAQKRE
+33 DDYAQKRE

-49 VFNIDWPKA
+49 VFNIDWPKGD
-58 NHYGNPDLMKADLI
+58 HYGKPDQMKADLI
-72 AYFDACKTANLNSV
+72 AYLEACKTANLNSV

-150 QPWAGESWSN
+150 QPWAGSSWSN

-179 DPAQKWTIDRIVNV
+179 DPAQQWTIDRIVNV

-211 FYPDK
+211 FYPEK
-216 IPTTNTAGDYQ
+216 IPTSSSAGDYS
-227 EYTSN
+227 EWKNSGTS
-232 NPKRLSFGDWRRD
+232 LEFGDWRRD

-278 AAVAKKHGVEQ
+278 AAVAKKHNVER
-289 ITCASDWQYNG
+289 IPRGSDWQYNG

-315 YISPQIYWSTTNK
+315 YISPQIYWSTTNRD
-328 QAPYIPLTQW
+328 APYIPLTQW
-338 WSKVAYQF
+338 WSKVANQF

-404 GSTFANYVK
+404 GSTFANYVA

-425 MTWKAKANYKKP
+425 MAWKAKANYKKP
-437 ENLAKNGKQLSW
+437 GNLVKNGKQLSW

-479 GINSEH
+479 GINSEY
-485 LVDVTYTNSYEL
+485 LEDVAYTNSYEL

-536 NTTDLNHRNQ
+536 DIEKPNQ
-546 MSVSYNETSGEYT
+546 MSASYDATSGEYT
-559 LNTTGNDP
+559 LRTTGGDP
-567 FIITKALAS
+567 FAHTKALAS

-609 RSKSFGA
+609 RSKFFGT
-616 MNATSSYKSFK
+616 MNATSSFKSFK
-627 AIITNERNSLSW
+627 AIIANERNSLSW
-639 GKTGEKLRL
+639 GKTGEKLRF

-658 KVKNLRVREMTA
+658 KVKNLRIREMTA

-706 DDPNVR
+706 DISNIA
-712 YRNLD
+712 YRNRD
-717 FVVLKSFGDKY
+717 FVVLKSFDSNY

-736 KYFIEWILK
+736 NYFIEWILT
-745 KSGSRAWYI
+745 KSGSRVWYT
-754 RKGSTTSKLACY
+754 RARNSNVNTKLPFW
-766 PSIVNGKFPD
+766 PSIINGEFPD
-776 GFATGTSKFEDYFT
+776 GYPGEAASFNDVFA
-790 ISTGFKTIANTNY
+790 ISTGFKAAASTY
-803 ILVLMPIKK
+803 PFKLVLLPVDK
-812 YHHPKDDAGDDFCPK
+812 AENDFSPK
-827 GLNEFTEINLGTY
+827 GLNEFTEIDLGTY
-840 GVETKTS
+840 GVETNTS
-847 EVSNGHP
+847 EVSDGHP
-854 LYTFSGVSD
+854 LYAFSGVSD

-887 KGTNYSVDTDHRQF
+887 KGTSYSVDADNRQF
-901 NSYTPISSA
+901 YSYTPISSA

-991 DNVYGYDEENKG
+991 DNVYGYDEENNG

-1021 VLHAFSMYIDKID
+1021 VLHAFSMYIDQLD
-1034 LSGLK
+1034 LTGLK

-1087 INSPHIGED
+1087 INSPYIGED
-1096 YGYPQESEI
+1096 YGYTWEPEI
-1105 KGDPNLPGID
+1105 KDDPNLPGID

-1161 EYIIHHYEK
+1161 EYIIHHYET
-1170 YLGDNNKE
+1170 YLGNNNEE

-1183 TPVTLTDAET
+1183 TTVTLTDAET

-1208 IAEPINADDIKTK
+1208 IAEPINADEITTK
-1221 GVIIHSVKD
+1221 GVILHSVKD
-1230 GATKLPVINS
+1230 DATKLPVINS
-1240 NMTSTSQI
+1240 NMTNTSQI

-1270 GEFVVLKAYVSDTEL
+1270 GEFVVLKVYVSDTEL
-1285 TGAPNGAPDN
+1285 TGAPIGAPDN

-1301 LRGDAL
+1301 LRGNAL
-1307 NGVTLA
+1307 NGVALT
-1313 HEKKYK
+1313 HPEKYK

-1353 TDIAGRVSTRPFNG
+1353 TDIAGRVSTRPFSG

>member
-1 MNYFKNAKFFRCM
+1 M
-14 ALALLALT
+14 ALALLALP
-22 CFVGSNSVNAA
+22 CFAGVSSANAA

-41 MRSVWIAT
+41 MRSVWIST
-49 VFNIDWPKA
+49 VYGIDWPKDA
-58 NHYGNPDLMKADLI
+58 HYGNPDLMKADLI

-103 PWSSYLSGS
+103 PWSSYMSGN
-112 RGTDPGW
+112 RGKDPGW

-133 LRIDA
+133 LRINA
-138 WVNPYRYSKTPE
+138 WVNPYRYSLSPK
-150 QPWAGESWSN
+150 QPWAGASWSN
-160 AKDAEARKHLLTYG
+160 AKDAEARKHLLTHG
-174 GVSIL
+174 EVSIL
-179 DPAQKWTIDRIVNV
+179 DPAQQWTTDRIVNV
-193 CVEIITKYDVDG
+193 CVEIITKYNVDG

-211 FYPDK
+211 FYPEN
-216 IPTTNTAGDYQ
+216 IPTNNTAGDYN
-227 EYTSN
+227 EYTKN
-232 NPKRLSFGDWRRD
+232 NPNHLTFGDWRRD

-300 IFSDPVQWLEDKSID
+300 IFSDPVQWLEDKSVD
-315 YISPQIYWSTTNK
+315 YVSPQIYWSTTNK
-328 QAPYIPLTQW
+328 LAPYIPITEW
-338 WSKVAYQF
+338 WSKVANQF

-358 ESVLTPGNTA
+358 ASVLTPGDPA

-374 YQISANRSNTLN
+374 YQVSANRTNTLN

-392 FFSAKCLKEGSW
+392 FFSAKCLKDGVW
-404 GSTFANYVK
+404 GNTFADYVV

-437 ENLAKNGKQLSW
+437 ENLAKKGKHLSW
-449 DAVSNDKMCRYAIYA
+449 NNVSNDKMCRYAIYA
-464 VPKSTSMPYA
+464 IPKTTSMPYA

-517 EYEAATLGEPVFTG
+517 EYAAATLGEPVFTG

-536 NTTDLNHRNQ
+536 NTTNLNQ
-546 MSVSYNETSGEYT
+546 MSASYNATSGEYT
-559 LNTTGNDP
+559 LKTTGNDP
-567 FIITKALAS
+567 FIITKALAA

-592 ADINNLQIFFGN
+592 ADINGLQIFFGN

-609 RSKSFGA
+609 RSKLFGA

-627 AIITNERNSLSW
+627 AIITNERNSFSW
-639 GKTGEKLRL
+639 GKQGQMLRL
-648 DFGSQSGITI
+648 DFGSQSGRTI
-658 KVKNLRVREMTA
+658 KVKNLRIREMTA

-706 DDPNVR
+706 DISNIA
-712 YRNLD
+712 YRNRD
-717 FVVLKSFGDKY
+717 FVVLKSFDSNY

-736 KYFIEWILK
+736 KYFIEWILT
-745 KSGSRAWYI
+745 KSGSRVWYT
-754 RKGSTTSKLACY
+754 RARNSNVNTKLPFW
-766 PSIVNGKFPD
+766 PSIINGEFPD
-776 GFATGTSKFEDYFT
+776 GYPSGATSFNDVFA
-790 ISTGFKTIANTNY
+790 ISTGFKALASTY
-803 ILVLMPIKK
+803 PFKLVLLPVDK
-812 YHHPKDDAGDDFCPK
+812 AESDFSPK

-854 LYTFSGVSD
+854 LYIFSGVSD
-863 ITGIGYYTDIKKLNM
+863 ITGIGYYTDLKKLNM
-878 SRERFGFNA
+878 SRERFGYNA
-887 KGTNYSVDTDHRQF
+887 KNTGFSVDVDNRQFSNYSH
-901 NSYTPISSA
+901 ISSV
-910 DLSHNKKL
+910 DLSHNTKL

-924 FNNLTTFDA
+924 FNDLTTFDA
-933 SVLPNLKV
+933 SALPNLKV
-941 LNLSNN
+941 LNLGNN
-947 IKFKS
+947 VKITT

-964 RLEHDFDF
+964 RLEHNFDF
-972 THLKADKTA
+972 RHLKADKAA

-991 DNVYGYDEENKG
+991 DNMYGYDEENYG
-1003 LPNNTFQTE
+1003 LPNNTFQTD

-1021 VLHAFSMYIDKID
+1021 VLHAFSMYVDQLD

-1096 YGYPQESEI
+1096 YGYPQEPEI

-1115 ASNNYRKVKADL
+1115 ASNNYRKIKADL

-1132 KGKHFYIYYL
+1132 HGKKFYIYYL

-1150 GVEPMLSKKVG
+1150 GVEPMLGEKAG
-1161 EYIIHHYEK
+1161 EYIIHHYET
-1170 YLGDNNKE
+1170 YLGNNNE
-1178 NKPRE
+1178 GNKPRE
-1183 TPVTLTDAET
+1183 TSVTLTDAET

-1230 GATKLPVINS
+1230 DATKLPVINS
-1240 NMTSTSQI
+1240 NMTSTSEI
-1248 TNFDYIKDWFNNVAN
+1248 SNFDYVKDWLNVDGNN

-1270 GEFVVLKAYVSDTEL
+1270 GEFVVLKVYASDTEL
-1285 TGAPNGAPDN
+1285 TGAPIGAPEN

-1301 LRGDAL
+1301 LRGNAL
-1307 NGVTLA
+1307 NGVALA
-1313 HEKKYK
+1313 HPEKYK

-1342 LGDKPVQCVTY
+1342 LGDKPVQYVTY

>member
-1 MNYFKNAKFFRCM
+1 MPIFLGVWHWRCWLCP
-14 ALALLALT
+14 ALWGGAFSA
-22 CFVGSNSVNAA
+22 NAA
-33 DGYAQKRE
+33 DDYAQKRE

-49 VFNIDWPKA
+49 VFNIDWPKGD
-58 NHYGNPDLMKADLI
+58 HYGKPDLMKADLI
-72 AYFDACKTANLNSV
+72 AYLEACKTANLNSV

-179 DPAQKWTIDRIVNV
+179 DPAQQWTIDRIVNV

-211 FYPDK
+211 FYPEK
-216 IPTTNTAGDYQ
+216 IPTSSSAGDYS
-227 EYTSN
+227 EWKNSGTS
-232 NPKRLSFGDWRRD
+232 LGFGDWRRD
-245 NVNRMVKAVYAA
+245 NVNRMVKAVYAT

-278 AAVAKKHGVEQ
+278 AAVAKKHGVLP
-289 ITCASDWQYNG
+289 IPRGSDWQYNG

-315 YISPQIYWSTTNK
+315 YISPQIYWSTTNRD
-328 QAPYIPLTQW
+328 APYIPLTQW
-338 WSKVAYQF
+338 WSKVANQF

-358 ESVLTPGNTA
+358 ESVLTPGNAA

-404 GSTFANYVK
+404 GSTFANYVA

-437 ENLAKNGKQLSW
+437 GNLVKNGKQLSW

-479 GINSEH
+479 GINSEY
-485 LVDVTYTNSYEL
+485 LEDVAYTNSYEL
-497 PADKADN
+497 PADKANN

-517 EYEAATLGEPVFTG
+517 EYEAATIGEPVFTG

-536 NTTDLNHRNQ
+536 DIASPNQ
-546 MSVSYNETSGEYT
+546 MSASYDATSGEYT
-559 LNTTGNDP
+559 LRTTGGDP
-567 FIITKALAS
+567 FIHTKALSA

-609 RSKSFGA
+609 RSKFFGT
-616 MNATSSYKSFK
+616 MNATSSFKSFK
-627 AIITNERNSLSW
+627 AIIANERNSLSW
-639 GKTGEKLRL
+639 GKTGEKLRF

-658 KVKNLRVREMTA
+658 KVKNLRIREMTA
-670 AEKENYEYKEDAT
+670 AEKENYEYKEEAT

-706 DDPNVR
+706 DISSIA
-712 YRNLD
+712 YRNKD
-717 FVVLKSFGDKY
+717 FVVLKSFDSNY

-736 KYFIEWILK
+736 NYFIEWILT
-745 KSGSRAWYI
+745 KSGSRVWYT
-754 RKGSTTSKLACY
+754 RARNRDTTLPFW
-766 PSIVNGKFPD
+766 PSIINGEFPD
-776 GFATGTSKFEDYFT
+776 GYPGEAASFNDVFA
-790 ISTGFKTIANTNY
+790 ISTGFKAAASTY
-803 ILVLMPIKK
+803 PFKLVLLPVDK
-812 YHHPKDDAGDDFCPK
+812 AENGFSPK
-827 GLNEFTEINLGTY
+827 GLNEFTEIDLGTY
-840 GVETKTS
+840 GVETNTS
-847 EVSNGHP
+847 KVSDGHP
-854 LYTFSGVSD
+854 LYAFSGVSD

-878 SRERFGFNA
+878 SRERFGFNV
-887 KGTNYSVDTDHRQF
+887 KGTSHSVDADNRQF
-901 NSYTPISSA
+901 YSYTPISSA

-924 FNNLTTFDA
+924 FNDLTTFDA
-933 SVLPNLKV
+933 SALPNLKV

-947 IKFKS
+947 IKLKT

-981 NAAMKSLLIF
+981 NAAMKSLLIY
-991 DNVYGYDEENKG
+991 DNVYGYDEKNNG

-1021 VLHAFSMYIDKID
+1021 VLHAFSMYIDQLD
-1034 LSGLK
+1034 LTGLK

-1073 RDVHVQNMHLNALN
+1073 RDVHVQNMHLNALK

-1096 YGYPQESEI
+1096 YGYPQEAEI
-1105 KGDPNLPGID
+1105 QGDPNLPGID
-1115 ASNNYRKVKADL
+1115 AANNYRKVKADL

-1170 YLGDNNKE
+1170 YLGDNNEE

-1183 TPVTLTDAET
+1183 TTVTLTDAET

-1208 IAEPINADDIKTK
+1208 IAEPINADDITTK
-1221 GVIIHSVKD
+1221 GVILHSVKD
-1230 GATKLPVINS
+1230 DATKLPVINS

-1248 TNFDYIKDWFNNVAN
+1248 TNFDYIKDWFNNVEN

-1285 TGAPNGAPDN
+1285 TGAPVGAPDN

-1301 LRGDAL
+1301 LRGNAL
-1307 NGVTLA
+1307 AGVSVA
-1313 HEKKYK
+1313 HPEKYK

-1342 LGDKPVQCVTY
+1342 FGDKPVQSVTY
-1353 TDIAGRVSTRPFNG
+1353 SDISGRVSTRPFSG

>member
-1 MNYFKNAKFFRCM
+1 MNNFANANFFRRM
-14 ALALLALT
+14 ALALLALP
-22 CFVGSNSVNAA
+22 CFVGGAFSANAA
-33 DGYAQKRE
+33 DDYAQKRE

-49 VFNIDWPKA
+49 VFNIDWPKGA
-58 NHYGNPDLMKADLI
+58 DYGKPDQMKADLI
-72 AYFDACKTANLNSV
+72 AYLEACKTANLNSV

-138 WVNPYRYSKTPE
+138 WVNPYRYSKFST

-179 DPAQKWTIDRIVNV
+179 DPAQQWTIDRIVNV

-211 FYPDK
+211 FYPEK
-216 IPTTNTAGDYQ
+216 IPTSSSAGDYS
-227 EYTSN
+227 EWKKSGTS
-232 NPKRLSFGDWRRD
+232 LGFGDWRRD

-328 QAPYIPLTQW
+328 LAPYTPITQW
-338 WSKVAYQF
+338 WSKVANQF

-404 GSTFANYVK
+404 GSTFANYVA

-425 MTWKAKANYKKP
+425 MAWKAKANYKKP
-437 ENLAKNGKQLSW
+437 GNLVKNGKQLSW

-479 GINSEH
+479 GINSEY
-485 LVDVTYTNSYEL
+485 LEDVAYTNSYEL

-517 EYEAATLGEPVFTG
+517 EYEAATFGEPVFTG

-536 NTTDLNHRNQ
+536 DIASPNQ
-546 MSVSYNETSGEYT
+546 MSASYDATSGEYT
-559 LNTTGNDP
+559 LKTTGGDP
-567 FIITKALAS
+567 FAHTKALAS

-609 RSKSFGA
+609 RSKFFGT
-616 MNATSSYKSFK
+616 MNATSSFKSFK
-627 AIITNERNSLSW
+627 AIIANERNSLSW
-639 GKTGEKLRL
+639 GKAGEKLRF

-658 KVKNLRVREMTA
+658 KVKNLRIREMTA

-706 DDPNVR
+706 DISDIA
-712 YRNLD
+712 YRNRD
-717 FVVLKSFGDKY
+717 FVVLKSFDSNY

-736 KYFIEWILK
+736 NYFIEWILT
-745 KSGSRAWYI
+745 KSGSRVWYT
-754 RKGSTTSKLACY
+754 RARNSDVNTKLPFW
-766 PSIVNGKFPD
+766 PSIINGEFPNGYPGEATSFND
-776 GFATGTSKFEDYFT
+776 VFA
-790 ISTGFKTIANTNY
+790 ISTGFKAAASTY
-803 ILVLMPIKK
+803 PFKLVLLPVDKVEN
-812 YHHPKDDAGDDFCPK
+812 GFNPK
-827 GLNEFTEINLGTY
+827 GLNEFTEIDLGTY
-840 GVETKTS
+840 GVETNTS
-847 EVSNGHP
+847 KVSDGHP
-854 LYTFSGVSD
+854 LYAFSGVSD

-878 SRERFGFNA
+878 SRERFGFNV
-887 KGTNYSVDTDHRQF
+887 KGTSHSVDADNRQF
-901 NSYTPISSA
+901 YSYTPISSA

-933 SVLPNLKV
+933 SALPNLKV

-947 IKFKS
+947 IKLKT

-981 NAAMKSLLIF
+981 NAAMKSLLIY
-991 DNVYGYDEENKG
+991 DNVYGYDEKNNG

-1021 VLHAFSMYIDKID
+1021 VLHAFSMYIDQLD
-1034 LSGLK
+1034 LTGLK

-1096 YGYPQESEI
+1096 YCDKQEQEKEI
-1105 KGDPNLPGID
+1105 QGDPNLPGID

-1170 YLGDNNKE
+1170 YLGDNNEE

-1183 TPVTLTDAET
+1183 TTVTLTDAET

-1221 GVIIHSVKD
+1221 GVILHSVKD
-1230 GATKLPVINS
+1230 DATKLPVINS

-1248 TNFDYIKDWFNNVAN
+1248 TNFDYIKDWFNNVEN

-1285 TGAPNGAPDN
+1285 TGAPVGAPDN

-1307 NGVTLA
+1307 AGVSVA
-1313 HEKKYK
+1313 HPEKYK

-1342 LGDKPVQCVTY
+1342 FGDKPVQSVTY
-1353 TDIAGRVSTRPFNG
+1353 SDISGRVSTRPFSG

>member
-1 MNYFKNAKFFRCM
+1 M
-14 ALALLALT
+14 
-22 CFVGSNSVNAA
+22 
-33 DGYAQKRE
+33 
-41 MRSVWIAT
+41 
-49 VFNIDWPKA
+49 
-58 NHYGNPDLMKADLI
+58 
-72 AYFDACKTANLNSV
+72 
-86 CFQVR
+86 
-91 PMCDAFYKSSYE
+91 
-103 PWSSYLSGS
+103 
-112 RGTDPGW
+112 
-119 DPLAFAVQEAHKRG
+119 
-133 LRIDA
+133 
-138 WVNPYRYSKTPE
+138 
-150 QPWAGESWSN
+150 
-160 AKDAEARKHLLTYG
+160 
-174 GVSIL
+174 
-179 DPAQKWTIDRIVNV
+179 
-193 CVEIITKYDVDG
+193 
-205 LVFDDY
+205 
-211 FYPDK
+211 
-216 IPTTNTAGDYQ
+216 
-227 EYTSN
+227 
-232 NPKRLSFGDWRRD
+232 
-245 NVNRMVKAVYAA
+245 
-257 VQQHRPDCSF
+257 
-267 GISPAGVSCSD
+267 
-278 AAVAKKHGVEQ
+278 
-289 ITCASDWQYNG
+289 
-300 IFSDPVQWLEDKSID
+300 
-315 YISPQIYWSTTNK
+315 
-328 QAPYIPLTQW
+328 
-338 WSKVAYQF
+338 
-346 GRHHYASHYNTS
+346 
-358 ESVLTPGNTA
+358 
-368 SYIQML
+368 
-374 YQISANRSNTLN
+374 
-386 NAPGSI
+386 
-392 FFSAKCLKEGSW
+392 
-404 GSTFANYVK
+404 
-413 QNIYTHK
+413 
-420 AIPPA
+420 
-425 MTWKAKANYKKP
+425 
-437 ENLAKNGKQLSW
+437 
-449 DAVSNDKMCRYAIYA
+449 
-464 VPKSTSMPYA
+464 
-474 STAQN
+474 
-479 GINSEH
+479 
-485 LVDVTYTNSYEL
+485 
-497 PADKADN
+497 
-504 YWYAVTALDAANN
+504 
-517 EYEAATLGEPVFTG
+517 
-531 TKLEL
+531 
-536 NTTDLNHRNQ
+536 
-546 MSVSYNETSGEYT
+546 
-559 LNTTGNDP
+559 
-567 FIITKALAS
+567 
-576 DLASSLCV
+576 

-592 ADINNLQIFFGN
+592 ADIDNLQIFLGN
-604 TWSEA
+604 IWSEA

-706 DDPNVR
+706 DNGIAYGNR
-712 YRNLD
+712 D
-717 FVVLKSFGDKY
+717 FVVLKSFDSNY

-736 KYFIEWILK
+736 NYFIEWILK
-745 KSGSRAWYI
+745 KSGSRVWYT
-754 RKGSTTSKLACY
+754 RARNSVNAKLPFW
-766 PSIVNGKFPD
+766 PSIINGKFPD
-776 GFATGTSKFEDYFT
+776 GYPGEAASFNDVFA
-790 ISTGFKTIANTNY
+790 ISTGFKTVTNAY
-803 ILVLMPIKK
+803 PFKLVLLPVAK
-812 YHHPKDDAGDDFCPK
+812 AENDFSPK

-840 GVETKTS
+840 GVEKKTS
-847 EVSNGHP
+847 EVSDGHP

-887 KGTNYSVDTDHRQF
+887 KGTSYSVDADNRQF

-947 IKFKS
+947 IKLKT

-991 DNVYGYDEENKG
+991 DNVYGYDKENNG

-1096 YGYPQESEI
+1096 YGYPQEPEI

-1150 GVEPMLSKKVG
+1150 GGEPMLSKKVG
-1161 EYIIHHYEK
+1161 EYIIHHYET
-1170 YLGDNNKE
+1170 YLGNNNKE

-1183 TPVTLTDAET
+1183 TPVTLTNAET

-1240 NMTSTSQI
+1240 KMTSTSEI

-1270 GEFVVLKAYVSDTEL
+1270 GEFVVLKAYVSEKEL
-1285 TGAPNGAPDN
+1285 TGAPIGAPDN

-1313 HEKKYK
+1313 HPEKYK